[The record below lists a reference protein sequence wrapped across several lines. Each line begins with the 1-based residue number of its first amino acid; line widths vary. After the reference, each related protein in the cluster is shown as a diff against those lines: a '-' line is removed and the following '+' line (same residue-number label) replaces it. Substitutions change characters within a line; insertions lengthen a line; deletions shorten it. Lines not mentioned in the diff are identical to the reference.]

1 MASLIGVVSNVVG
14 QVVAIASDGSRR
26 VLIEGDRVFAGEQL
40 ETGTAGAV
48 AIHLQGGGGELTMGR
63 ESTMTLS
70 SALLSPN
77 PASHVDSPETLTPSE
92 AQLTDVEKLQA
103 AIAAGEDP
111 TQVAEATAAG
121 PAATG
126 APGGQVG
133 GGHTFVL
140 LEEVAGRVDPIIGFP
155 TAGFNGIPE
164 FVEERVI
171 GLRDDDDGAFV
182 PPPVVVPPDNPVT
195 LTGLSVEGGE
205 LTLSEASLALG
216 SASNPAALTQSGT
229 FSVSA
234 PDGLLTLN
242 VGGITVVNGSVA
254 SGVGQSITTGLG
266 NTLTITGYNP
276 TTGVV
281 SYSYTLN
288 GNDTHPAG
296 QGANSLS
303 EHFSVIATDSNGSTA
318 TNSLDINVVDDVP
331 TAVNDSNA
339 GVASETQLT
348 LSGSVLT
355 NDSQGADRVATGPVT
370 AGTFTGTYG
379 TLTLAAD
386 GTYTYTLNPQDA
398 DFLALKGGGN
408 GTETF
413 SYTLTDSDGD
423 SSTANLVLNI
433 HNNDDTVS
441 IVPGINGN
449 LTPLNEAHLP
459 TGSAPDAAALTQQGS
474 FTINAPDGLQ
484 SLSVGGIN
492 VISGGVVSGVG
503 QSITTGLNNTLT
515 VTGYDATTGIV
526 TYTYTLNGNDSHAA
540 GNGANVLGEQFSVI
554 ATDTNGTTGT
564 STLIANV
571 IDDVPTAV
579 NDNNDGI
586 ASESNLQLTGNVLT
600 NDVQGADR
608 VGAGP
613 ITAGTFTGTYGTLV
627 LATDGT
633 YTYTVHSTDPAF
645 LALKGGGN
653 GTDTF
658 TYTLTDS
665 DGDASTAQLV
675 LNVHN
680 NNDPVVL
687 TGLDV
692 GGGEL
697 TLYESN
703 LPAGSTPVDAKGPLT
718 QSGTFTVTSLDGL
731 QNLSVGGIDI
741 IKDGVINTGVQTI
754 STGLNNTFTV
764 NGYNPVT
771 GVVSYS
777 YTLTGAD
784 QHPAGD
790 GTNSVSEQFAVVATD
805 VDGSTATGTVDVNIV
820 DDVPSAANDTGGLI
834 EGGTSTLNVLTNDVL
849 GADGATVVA
858 IKAGSNA
865 AVTVTSG
872 GSTVINGTYG
882 TLTLSADGT
891 AVYKGTPNLVTTPT
905 ATDTF
910 TYTIRD
916 GDGDQSTATVTFTLT
931 DSGLKVV
938 SDAQATVFEN
948 ALDLVKDG
956 ADLAQGTVT
965 GSTPA
970 STAETVTGNLTANTS
985 GGSGALTFVLLSN
998 TAGAYGQIQLN
1009 ANGQYTYTLTSAPKT
1024 TPGADNGANVI
1035 DGQESF
1041 TYQATDA
1048 LGNTTTGTIKIS
1060 IVDDVPQ
1067 ATNDTGTLIEGGT
1080 STLNVL
1086 ANDVLGADGGA
1097 AGGAVVAI
1105 KAGSNAAVT
1114 VTSGGSTVING
1125 TYGTLTIS
1133 ADGTAVYKGTP
1144 NLVTTPTATDTFT
1157 YTIRDGDGDQSTA
1170 TVTFTLTDSGLKV
1183 VSDAQAT
1190 VFENALDQTQDGLDL
1205 APGSVTGSAPDSTA
1219 ETVTGNL
1226 TANTS
1231 GGSGA
1236 LTFVLLS
1243 NTAGAYGQIQLN
1255 ANGQYT
1261 YTLTSAP
1268 KTTPGADNGAN
1279 VIDGQESFTYQATDA
1294 LGNTT
1299 TGTIKISIVDDVP
1312 QATNDTGTLIEGGT
1326 STLNV
1331 LANDVLGADGGAAGG
1346 AVVAIKAGSNAA
1358 VTVTSGGSTVI
1369 NGTYGTLTISADG
1382 TAVYKGTPN
1391 LVTTPTATDT
1401 FTYTIRDGDGDQST
1415 ATVTFTLTDSG
1426 LKVVSDA
1433 QATVFENAL
1442 DLVKDGADLAQG
1454 TVTGSTPASTAE
1466 TVTGN
1471 LTANTSG
1478 GSGAVT
1484 FALLGST
1491 TGAYGQIQLNANG
1504 QYTYTLTSA
1513 PKTTPGAD
1521 NGANT
1526 VAGLENFTYQATD
1539 ALGNTTTGTI
1549 KISIVDD
1556 VPQATNDTGTLI
1568 EGGTST
1574 LNVLANDTLG
1584 ADGGAVG
1591 GAVVAIKAG
1600 SNAAVTVT
1608 SGGSTVI
1615 NGTYGTLTISAD
1627 GTAVYKGT
1635 PNLVTTPTAT
1645 DTFTYTIRDGD
1656 GDQSTAT
1663 VTFTLTDSGLKVVS
1677 DAQATVFENALDL
1690 VKDGA
1695 DLAQGTVT
1703 GSTPASTA
1711 ETVTGNLTANTSG
1724 GSGAVTFALLGSTT
1738 GAYGQIQL
1746 NANGQYTYTL
1756 TSAPKTTPGADNGAN
1771 TVAGLENFTY
1781 QATDAL
1787 GNTTTGTIKISI
1799 VDDVPQATNDTGTL
1813 IEGGTSTLNVL
1824 ANDILGAD
1832 GGAAGGAV
1840 VAIKAGSNAAVT
1852 VTSGGS
1858 TVINGTYGTLTISAD
1873 GTAVYKGTPNLVTT
1887 PTATDTFTYTIRD
1900 GDGDQS
1906 TATVTFTLTDS
1917 GLKVVSDAQATVF
1930 ENALDL
1936 VKDGA
1941 DLAQG
1946 TVIGSTPASTA
1957 ETVTGNL
1964 TANTSGGSGAVTF
1977 ALLGSTTGAYGQIQ
1991 LNANGQYTY
2000 TLTSA
2005 PKTTPGADN
2014 GANTVAGLENFT
2026 YQATDALG
2034 NTTTGTIKISI
2045 VDDVPQA
2052 TNDTGTLIE
2061 GGTSTLNVLANDILG
2076 ADGGAAGGAVVA
2088 IKAGSNA
2095 AVTVTS
2101 GGSTVINGTYG
2112 TLTISADG
2120 TAVYKGTPN
2129 LVTTPTATDTFT
2141 YTIRDGDGDQST
2153 ATVTFTL
2160 TDSGLKVVSDAQATV
2175 FENALDLVKDGA
2187 DLAQGTVTGSTPA
2200 STAET
2205 VTGNLTANTS
2215 GGSGALTFVLLSN
2228 TAGAYGQIQL
2238 NANGQYTYTLTSAPK
2253 TTPGADNGANVIDGQ
2268 ESFTYQATDAL
2279 GNTTTGTIKISI
2291 VDDVPQATNDTG
2303 TLIEGGTSTLN
2314 VLTNDIL
2321 GADGGAA
2328 GGAVVAIK
2336 AGSNAAVTVT
2346 SGGSTVINGT
2356 YGTLTISADG
2366 TAVYKGTPNLV
2377 TTPTATDT
2385 FTYTIRDGDGDQSTA
2400 TVTFNLTDS
2409 GLKVTSASQTTVFEN
2424 ALDLVKDGADL
2435 AQGTVT
2441 GSTPASTAETATGD
2455 LTTTTT
2461 GGVGPLT
2468 FTLQG
2473 STTGTYGVLQL
2484 GSDGKYTYTL
2494 TSAPKTTPNAN
2505 DGPNT
2510 VVGETFNYQAKDS
2523 LGNTTTGTIQINI
2536 VDDVPKAVA
2545 AERSVT
2551 TVKVDS
2557 NLLLTIDVSGSMGDP
2572 SGVPGLNRLQLAK
2585 QAINALL
2592 DKYAGMGDVLV
2603 QVVAFSSSATN
2614 VSGGWVTVAQAKA
2627 FVGSLTAGGGT
2638 NYDGAVATSQTA
2650 FNSSGKLTGAQNV
2663 GYFFS
2668 DGAPTAGQNI
2678 SASDEVA
2685 LKAFLDANSIKNYAI
2700 GLGTGV
2706 SNANLNPLAY
2716 DGSTHTDTNAVV
2728 VTDLSQ
2734 LNSVL
2739 AGTVI
2744 APTVTG
2750 TLLEGGSF
2758 GADGGFIKSI
2768 TVDGATYTYDPK
2780 ASNGAGGLTFTGT
2793 VNHGTF
2799 NTVDNTLTIATNSG
2813 ANLVINL
2820 DTGAYSYTP
2829 QTVAATP
2836 FNETIGFVVSDNDGD
2851 LAGSSVVIHV
2861 NPNVAPV
2868 AGNDNIITNIL
2879 APTIAVPGDVLLA
2892 NDTDA
2897 NGDPLSATPTTF
2909 TTLWGAKGAG
2919 FTSTTGTLP
2928 TGTFNATANALA
2940 NQQLTV
2946 DRSSFKINTSTMTAA
2961 LLVSGYLGA
2970 VTNAAANPNA
2980 EDVISVSLKQGE
2992 TLNLDHNLLA
3002 GRIGM
3007 EYSFNGGAYTAIADG
3022 GTFTAGQ
3029 TGTYQIHITNI
3040 TNPDNSNAAETYNLN
3055 MTIGYANTT
3064 VSPNFSGSYIA
3075 SDSHG
3080 GSDSG
3085 GVTLTYQAGTSLTGT
3100 AGDDV
3105 MLVAAGNNTVHGG
3118 DGNDVL
3124 SGTTG
3129 NNNFYGD
3136 AGNDLLF
3143 SGSGNDLLDG
3153 GTGNDTASYAHSA
3166 AGVTVTLA
3174 STAQQNT
3181 VGAGL
3186 DTLVSIENLTGS
3198 NFNDVLTGDG
3208 NANVINGGLGN
3219 DTLNGGGG
3227 DDILI
3232 GGMGNNTLT
3241 GGTGNDTFLYQQ
3253 GNTGRDTVTD
3263 FTFGSDKL
3271 DLSQLLQGENAT
3283 AASLDDY
3290 LHFKVTGSGATL
3302 VSSIDISAVAGAT
3315 PTQTIDLA
3323 GVNLATQYGVT
3334 PGAGGL
3340 IAGGADTATII
3351 NGMLNDHSLKVDTV

>member
-408 GTETF
+408 STETF

-882 TLTLSADGT
+882 TLT
-891 AVYKGTPNLVTTPT
+891 
-905 ATDTF
+905 
-910 TYTIRD
+910 
-916 GDGDQSTATVTFTLT
+916 
-931 DSGLKVV
+931 
-938 SDAQATVFEN
+938 
-948 ALDLVKDG
+948 
-956 ADLAQGTVT
+956 
-965 GSTPA
+965 
-970 STAETVTGNLTANTS
+970 
-985 GGSGALTFVLLSN
+985 
-998 TAGAYGQIQLN
+998 
-1009 ANGQYTYTLTSAPKT
+1009 
-1024 TPGADNGANVI
+1024 
-1035 DGQESF
+1035 
-1041 TYQATDA
+1041 
-1048 LGNTTTGTIKIS
+1048 
-1060 IVDDVPQ
+1060 
-1067 ATNDTGTLIEGGT
+1067 
-1080 STLNVL
+1080 
-1086 ANDVLGADGGA
+1086 
-1097 AGGAVVAI
+1097 
-1105 KAGSNAAVT
+1105 
-1114 VTSGGSTVING
+1114 
-1125 TYGTLTIS
+1125 
-1133 ADGTAVYKGTP
+1133 
-1144 NLVTTPTATDTFT
+1144 
-1157 YTIRDGDGDQSTA
+1157 
-1170 TVTFTLTDSGLKV
+1170 
-1183 VSDAQAT
+1183 
-1190 VFENALDQTQDGLDL
+1190 
-1205 APGSVTGSAPDSTA
+1205 
-1219 ETVTGNL
+1219 
-1226 TANTS
+1226 
-1231 GGSGA
+1231 
-1236 LTFVLLS
+1236 
-1243 NTAGAYGQIQLN
+1243 
-1255 ANGQYT
+1255 
-1261 YTLTSAP
+1261 
-1268 KTTPGADNGAN
+1268 
-1279 VIDGQESFTYQATDA
+1279 
-1294 LGNTT
+1294 
-1299 TGTIKISIVDDVP
+1299 
-1312 QATNDTGTLIEGGT
+1312 
-1326 STLNV
+1326 
-1331 LANDVLGADGGAAGG
+1331 
-1346 AVVAIKAGSNAA
+1346 
-1358 VTVTSGGSTVI
+1358 
-1369 NGTYGTLTISADG
+1369 
-1382 TAVYKGTPN
+1382 
-1391 LVTTPTATDT
+1391 
-1401 FTYTIRDGDGDQST
+1401 
-1415 ATVTFTLTDSG
+1415 
-1426 LKVVSDA
+1426 
-1433 QATVFENAL
+1433 
-1442 DLVKDGADLAQG
+1442 
-1454 TVTGSTPASTAE
+1454 
-1466 TVTGN
+1466 
-1471 LTANTSG
+1471 
-1478 GSGAVT
+1478 
-1484 FALLGST
+1484 
-1491 TGAYGQIQLNANG
+1491 
-1504 QYTYTLTSA
+1504 
-1513 PKTTPGAD
+1513 
-1521 NGANT
+1521 
-1526 VAGLENFTYQATD
+1526 
-1539 ALGNTTTGTI
+1539 
-1549 KISIVDD
+1549 
-1556 VPQATNDTGTLI
+1556 
-1568 EGGTST
+1568 
-1574 LNVLANDTLG
+1574 
-1584 ADGGAVG
+1584 
-1591 GAVVAIKAG
+1591 
-1600 SNAAVTVT
+1600 
-1608 SGGSTVI
+1608 
-1615 NGTYGTLTISAD
+1615 
-1627 GTAVYKGT
+1627 
-1635 PNLVTTPTAT
+1635 
-1645 DTFTYTIRDGD
+1645 
-1656 GDQSTAT
+1656 
-1663 VTFTLTDSGLKVVS
+1663 
-1677 DAQATVFENALDL
+1677 
-1690 VKDGA
+1690 
-1695 DLAQGTVT
+1695 
-1703 GSTPASTA
+1703 
-1711 ETVTGNLTANTSG
+1711 
-1724 GSGAVTFALLGSTT
+1724 
-1738 GAYGQIQL
+1738 
-1746 NANGQYTYTL
+1746 
-1756 TSAPKTTPGADNGAN
+1756 
-1771 TVAGLENFTY
+1771 
-1781 QATDAL
+1781 
-1787 GNTTTGTIKISI
+1787 
-1799 VDDVPQATNDTGTL
+1799 
-1813 IEGGTSTLNVL
+1813 
-1824 ANDILGAD
+1824 
-1832 GGAAGGAV
+1832 
-1840 VAIKAGSNAAVT
+1840 
-1852 VTSGGS
+1852 
-1858 TVINGTYGTLTISAD
+1858 
-1873 GTAVYKGTPNLVTT
+1873 
-1887 PTATDTFTYTIRD
+1887 
-1900 GDGDQS
+1900 
-1906 TATVTFTLTDS
+1906 
-1917 GLKVVSDAQATVF
+1917 
-1930 ENALDL
+1930 
-1936 VKDGA
+1936 
-1941 DLAQG
+1941 
-1946 TVIGSTPASTA
+1946 
-1957 ETVTGNL
+1957 
-1964 TANTSGGSGAVTF
+1964 
-1977 ALLGSTTGAYGQIQ
+1977 
-1991 LNANGQYTY
+1991 
-2000 TLTSA
+2000 
-2005 PKTTPGADN
+2005 
-2014 GANTVAGLENFT
+2014 
-2026 YQATDALG
+2026 
-2034 NTTTGTIKISI
+2034 
-2045 VDDVPQA
+2045 
-2052 TNDTGTLIE
+2052 
-2061 GGTSTLNVLANDILG
+2061 
-2076 ADGGAAGGAVVA
+2076 
-2088 IKAGSNA
+2088 
-2095 AVTVTS
+2095 
-2101 GGSTVINGTYG
+2101 
-2112 TLTISADG
+2112 
-2120 TAVYKGTPN
+2120 
-2129 LVTTPTATDTFT
+2129 
-2141 YTIRDGDGDQST
+2141 
-2153 ATVTFTL
+2153 
-2160 TDSGLKVVSDAQATV
+2160 
-2175 FENALDLVKDGA
+2175 
-2187 DLAQGTVTGSTPA
+2187 
-2200 STAET
+2200 
-2205 VTGNLTANTS
+2205 
-2215 GGSGALTFVLLSN
+2215 
-2228 TAGAYGQIQL
+2228 
-2238 NANGQYTYTLTSAPK
+2238 
-2253 TTPGADNGANVIDGQ
+2253 
-2268 ESFTYQATDAL
+2268 
-2279 GNTTTGTIKISI
+2279 
-2291 VDDVPQATNDTG
+2291 
-2303 TLIEGGTSTLN
+2303 
-2314 VLTNDIL
+2314 
-2321 GADGGAA
+2321 
-2328 GGAVVAIK
+2328 
-2336 AGSNAAVTVT
+2336 
-2346 SGGSTVINGT
+2346 
-2356 YGTLTISADG
+2356 ISADG

-2678 SASDEVA
+2678 SASDEVT

>member
-126 APGGQVG
+126 APGGQLG

-882 TLTLSADGT
+882 TLT
-891 AVYKGTPNLVTTPT
+891 
-905 ATDTF
+905 
-910 TYTIRD
+910 
-916 GDGDQSTATVTFTLT
+916 
-931 DSGLKVV
+931 
-938 SDAQATVFEN
+938 
-948 ALDLVKDG
+948 
-956 ADLAQGTVT
+956 
-965 GSTPA
+965 
-970 STAETVTGNLTANTS
+970 
-985 GGSGALTFVLLSN
+985 
-998 TAGAYGQIQLN
+998 
-1009 ANGQYTYTLTSAPKT
+1009 
-1024 TPGADNGANVI
+1024 
-1035 DGQESF
+1035 
-1041 TYQATDA
+1041 
-1048 LGNTTTGTIKIS
+1048 
-1060 IVDDVPQ
+1060 
-1067 ATNDTGTLIEGGT
+1067 
-1080 STLNVL
+1080 
-1086 ANDVLGADGGA
+1086 
-1097 AGGAVVAI
+1097 
-1105 KAGSNAAVT
+1105 
-1114 VTSGGSTVING
+1114 
-1125 TYGTLTIS
+1125 
-1133 ADGTAVYKGTP
+1133 
-1144 NLVTTPTATDTFT
+1144 
-1157 YTIRDGDGDQSTA
+1157 
-1170 TVTFTLTDSGLKV
+1170 
-1183 VSDAQAT
+1183 
-1190 VFENALDQTQDGLDL
+1190 
-1205 APGSVTGSAPDSTA
+1205 
-1219 ETVTGNL
+1219 
-1226 TANTS
+1226 
-1231 GGSGA
+1231 
-1236 LTFVLLS
+1236 
-1243 NTAGAYGQIQLN
+1243 
-1255 ANGQYT
+1255 
-1261 YTLTSAP
+1261 
-1268 KTTPGADNGAN
+1268 
-1279 VIDGQESFTYQATDA
+1279 
-1294 LGNTT
+1294 
-1299 TGTIKISIVDDVP
+1299 
-1312 QATNDTGTLIEGGT
+1312 
-1326 STLNV
+1326 
-1331 LANDVLGADGGAAGG
+1331 
-1346 AVVAIKAGSNAA
+1346 
-1358 VTVTSGGSTVI
+1358 
-1369 NGTYGTLTISADG
+1369 
-1382 TAVYKGTPN
+1382 
-1391 LVTTPTATDT
+1391 
-1401 FTYTIRDGDGDQST
+1401 
-1415 ATVTFTLTDSG
+1415 
-1426 LKVVSDA
+1426 
-1433 QATVFENAL
+1433 
-1442 DLVKDGADLAQG
+1442 
-1454 TVTGSTPASTAE
+1454 
-1466 TVTGN
+1466 
-1471 LTANTSG
+1471 
-1478 GSGAVT
+1478 
-1484 FALLGST
+1484 
-1491 TGAYGQIQLNANG
+1491 
-1504 QYTYTLTSA
+1504 
-1513 PKTTPGAD
+1513 
-1521 NGANT
+1521 
-1526 VAGLENFTYQATD
+1526 
-1539 ALGNTTTGTI
+1539 
-1549 KISIVDD
+1549 
-1556 VPQATNDTGTLI
+1556 
-1568 EGGTST
+1568 
-1574 LNVLANDTLG
+1574 
-1584 ADGGAVG
+1584 
-1591 GAVVAIKAG
+1591 
-1600 SNAAVTVT
+1600 
-1608 SGGSTVI
+1608 
-1615 NGTYGTLTISAD
+1615 
-1627 GTAVYKGT
+1627 
-1635 PNLVTTPTAT
+1635 
-1645 DTFTYTIRDGD
+1645 
-1656 GDQSTAT
+1656 
-1663 VTFTLTDSGLKVVS
+1663 
-1677 DAQATVFENALDL
+1677 
-1690 VKDGA
+1690 
-1695 DLAQGTVT
+1695 
-1703 GSTPASTA
+1703 
-1711 ETVTGNLTANTSG
+1711 
-1724 GSGAVTFALLGSTT
+1724 
-1738 GAYGQIQL
+1738 
-1746 NANGQYTYTL
+1746 
-1756 TSAPKTTPGADNGAN
+1756 
-1771 TVAGLENFTY
+1771 
-1781 QATDAL
+1781 
-1787 GNTTTGTIKISI
+1787 
-1799 VDDVPQATNDTGTL
+1799 
-1813 IEGGTSTLNVL
+1813 
-1824 ANDILGAD
+1824 
-1832 GGAAGGAV
+1832 
-1840 VAIKAGSNAAVT
+1840 
-1852 VTSGGS
+1852 
-1858 TVINGTYGTLTISAD
+1858 
-1873 GTAVYKGTPNLVTT
+1873 
-1887 PTATDTFTYTIRD
+1887 
-1900 GDGDQS
+1900 
-1906 TATVTFTLTDS
+1906 
-1917 GLKVVSDAQATVF
+1917 
-1930 ENALDL
+1930 
-1936 VKDGA
+1936 
-1941 DLAQG
+1941 
-1946 TVIGSTPASTA
+1946 
-1957 ETVTGNL
+1957 
-1964 TANTSGGSGAVTF
+1964 
-1977 ALLGSTTGAYGQIQ
+1977 
-1991 LNANGQYTY
+1991 
-2000 TLTSA
+2000 
-2005 PKTTPGADN
+2005 
-2014 GANTVAGLENFT
+2014 
-2026 YQATDALG
+2026 
-2034 NTTTGTIKISI
+2034 
-2045 VDDVPQA
+2045 
-2052 TNDTGTLIE
+2052 
-2061 GGTSTLNVLANDILG
+2061 
-2076 ADGGAAGGAVVA
+2076 
-2088 IKAGSNA
+2088 
-2095 AVTVTS
+2095 
-2101 GGSTVINGTYG
+2101 
-2112 TLTISADG
+2112 
-2120 TAVYKGTPN
+2120 
-2129 LVTTPTATDTFT
+2129 
-2141 YTIRDGDGDQST
+2141 
-2153 ATVTFTL
+2153 
-2160 TDSGLKVVSDAQATV
+2160 
-2175 FENALDLVKDGA
+2175 
-2187 DLAQGTVTGSTPA
+2187 
-2200 STAET
+2200 
-2205 VTGNLTANTS
+2205 
-2215 GGSGALTFVLLSN
+2215 
-2228 TAGAYGQIQL
+2228 
-2238 NANGQYTYTLTSAPK
+2238 
-2253 TTPGADNGANVIDGQ
+2253 
-2268 ESFTYQATDAL
+2268 
-2279 GNTTTGTIKISI
+2279 
-2291 VDDVPQATNDTG
+2291 
-2303 TLIEGGTSTLN
+2303 
-2314 VLTNDIL
+2314 
-2321 GADGGAA
+2321 
-2328 GGAVVAIK
+2328 
-2336 AGSNAAVTVT
+2336 
-2346 SGGSTVINGT
+2346 
-2356 YGTLTISADG
+2356 ISADG

-2592 DKYAGMGDVLV
+2592 DKYAGMGDVMV
-2603 QVVAFSSSATN
+2603 QVVAFSSSATD

-2627 FVGSLTAGGGT
+2627 FVASLTAGGGT
-2638 NYDGAVATSQTA
+2638 NYDAAVATSQTA
-2650 FNSSGKLTGAQNV
+2650 FNMGGKLTGAQNV

>member
-171 GLRDDDDGAFV
+171 GLRDDDDGALV

-882 TLTLSADGT
+882 TLT
-891 AVYKGTPNLVTTPT
+891 
-905 ATDTF
+905 
-910 TYTIRD
+910 
-916 GDGDQSTATVTFTLT
+916 
-931 DSGLKVV
+931 
-938 SDAQATVFEN
+938 
-948 ALDLVKDG
+948 
-956 ADLAQGTVT
+956 
-965 GSTPA
+965 
-970 STAETVTGNLTANTS
+970 
-985 GGSGALTFVLLSN
+985 
-998 TAGAYGQIQLN
+998 
-1009 ANGQYTYTLTSAPKT
+1009 
-1024 TPGADNGANVI
+1024 
-1035 DGQESF
+1035 
-1041 TYQATDA
+1041 
-1048 LGNTTTGTIKIS
+1048 
-1060 IVDDVPQ
+1060 
-1067 ATNDTGTLIEGGT
+1067 
-1080 STLNVL
+1080 
-1086 ANDVLGADGGA
+1086 
-1097 AGGAVVAI
+1097 
-1105 KAGSNAAVT
+1105 
-1114 VTSGGSTVING
+1114 
-1125 TYGTLTIS
+1125 
-1133 ADGTAVYKGTP
+1133 
-1144 NLVTTPTATDTFT
+1144 
-1157 YTIRDGDGDQSTA
+1157 
-1170 TVTFTLTDSGLKV
+1170 
-1183 VSDAQAT
+1183 
-1190 VFENALDQTQDGLDL
+1190 
-1205 APGSVTGSAPDSTA
+1205 
-1219 ETVTGNL
+1219 
-1226 TANTS
+1226 
-1231 GGSGA
+1231 
-1236 LTFVLLS
+1236 
-1243 NTAGAYGQIQLN
+1243 
-1255 ANGQYT
+1255 
-1261 YTLTSAP
+1261 
-1268 KTTPGADNGAN
+1268 
-1279 VIDGQESFTYQATDA
+1279 
-1294 LGNTT
+1294 
-1299 TGTIKISIVDDVP
+1299 
-1312 QATNDTGTLIEGGT
+1312 
-1326 STLNV
+1326 
-1331 LANDVLGADGGAAGG
+1331 
-1346 AVVAIKAGSNAA
+1346 
-1358 VTVTSGGSTVI
+1358 
-1369 NGTYGTLTISADG
+1369 
-1382 TAVYKGTPN
+1382 
-1391 LVTTPTATDT
+1391 
-1401 FTYTIRDGDGDQST
+1401 
-1415 ATVTFTLTDSG
+1415 
-1426 LKVVSDA
+1426 
-1433 QATVFENAL
+1433 
-1442 DLVKDGADLAQG
+1442 
-1454 TVTGSTPASTAE
+1454 
-1466 TVTGN
+1466 
-1471 LTANTSG
+1471 
-1478 GSGAVT
+1478 
-1484 FALLGST
+1484 
-1491 TGAYGQIQLNANG
+1491 
-1504 QYTYTLTSA
+1504 
-1513 PKTTPGAD
+1513 
-1521 NGANT
+1521 
-1526 VAGLENFTYQATD
+1526 
-1539 ALGNTTTGTI
+1539 
-1549 KISIVDD
+1549 
-1556 VPQATNDTGTLI
+1556 
-1568 EGGTST
+1568 
-1574 LNVLANDTLG
+1574 
-1584 ADGGAVG
+1584 
-1591 GAVVAIKAG
+1591 
-1600 SNAAVTVT
+1600 
-1608 SGGSTVI
+1608 
-1615 NGTYGTLTISAD
+1615 
-1627 GTAVYKGT
+1627 
-1635 PNLVTTPTAT
+1635 
-1645 DTFTYTIRDGD
+1645 
-1656 GDQSTAT
+1656 
-1663 VTFTLTDSGLKVVS
+1663 
-1677 DAQATVFENALDL
+1677 
-1690 VKDGA
+1690 
-1695 DLAQGTVT
+1695 
-1703 GSTPASTA
+1703 
-1711 ETVTGNLTANTSG
+1711 
-1724 GSGAVTFALLGSTT
+1724 
-1738 GAYGQIQL
+1738 
-1746 NANGQYTYTL
+1746 
-1756 TSAPKTTPGADNGAN
+1756 
-1771 TVAGLENFTY
+1771 
-1781 QATDAL
+1781 
-1787 GNTTTGTIKISI
+1787 
-1799 VDDVPQATNDTGTL
+1799 
-1813 IEGGTSTLNVL
+1813 
-1824 ANDILGAD
+1824 
-1832 GGAAGGAV
+1832 
-1840 VAIKAGSNAAVT
+1840 
-1852 VTSGGS
+1852 
-1858 TVINGTYGTLTISAD
+1858 
-1873 GTAVYKGTPNLVTT
+1873 
-1887 PTATDTFTYTIRD
+1887 
-1900 GDGDQS
+1900 
-1906 TATVTFTLTDS
+1906 
-1917 GLKVVSDAQATVF
+1917 
-1930 ENALDL
+1930 
-1936 VKDGA
+1936 
-1941 DLAQG
+1941 
-1946 TVIGSTPASTA
+1946 
-1957 ETVTGNL
+1957 
-1964 TANTSGGSGAVTF
+1964 
-1977 ALLGSTTGAYGQIQ
+1977 
-1991 LNANGQYTY
+1991 
-2000 TLTSA
+2000 
-2005 PKTTPGADN
+2005 
-2014 GANTVAGLENFT
+2014 
-2026 YQATDALG
+2026 
-2034 NTTTGTIKISI
+2034 
-2045 VDDVPQA
+2045 
-2052 TNDTGTLIE
+2052 
-2061 GGTSTLNVLANDILG
+2061 
-2076 ADGGAAGGAVVA
+2076 
-2088 IKAGSNA
+2088 
-2095 AVTVTS
+2095 
-2101 GGSTVINGTYG
+2101 
-2112 TLTISADG
+2112 
-2120 TAVYKGTPN
+2120 
-2129 LVTTPTATDTFT
+2129 
-2141 YTIRDGDGDQST
+2141 
-2153 ATVTFTL
+2153 
-2160 TDSGLKVVSDAQATV
+2160 
-2175 FENALDLVKDGA
+2175 
-2187 DLAQGTVTGSTPA
+2187 
-2200 STAET
+2200 
-2205 VTGNLTANTS
+2205 
-2215 GGSGALTFVLLSN
+2215 
-2228 TAGAYGQIQL
+2228 
-2238 NANGQYTYTLTSAPK
+2238 
-2253 TTPGADNGANVIDGQ
+2253 
-2268 ESFTYQATDAL
+2268 
-2279 GNTTTGTIKISI
+2279 
-2291 VDDVPQATNDTG
+2291 
-2303 TLIEGGTSTLN
+2303 
-2314 VLTNDIL
+2314 
-2321 GADGGAA
+2321 
-2328 GGAVVAIK
+2328 
-2336 AGSNAAVTVT
+2336 
-2346 SGGSTVINGT
+2346 
-2356 YGTLTISADG
+2356 ISADG

-2585 QAINALL
+2585 QAITALL
-2592 DKYAGMGDVLV
+2592 DKYAGMGDVMV
-2603 QVVAFSSSATN
+2603 QVVAFSSSATD

-2638 NYDGAVATSQTA
+2638 NSDGAVATSQTA

>member
-882 TLTLSADGT
+882 TLTISADGT

-948 ALDLVKDG
+948 ALDQTQDG
-956 ADLAQGTVT
+956 LDLAPGSVT
-965 GSTPA
+965 GSAPD

-1024 TPGADNGANVI
+1024 TPGADNGANTVA
-1035 DGQESF
+1035 GLENF

-1190 VFENALDQTQDGLDL
+1190 VFENALDLVKDGADL
-1205 APGSVTGSAPDSTA
+1205 AQGTVTGSTPASTA

-1236 LTFVLLS
+1236 LTFVLLSNTAGAYGQIQLNANGQYTYTLSSAPKTTPGADNGANTVAGLENFTYQATDALGNTTTGTIKISIVDDVPQATNDTGTLIEGGTSTLNVLANDVLGADGGAAGGAVVAIKAGSNAAVTVTSGGSTVINGTYGTLTISADGTAVYKGTPNLVTTPTATDTFTYTIRDGDGDQSTATVTFTLTDSGLKVVSDAQATVFENALDLVKDGADLAQGTVTGSTPASTAETVTGNLTANTSGGSGAVTFVLLS

-1312 QATNDTGTLIEGGT
+1312 LATNDTGTLIEGGT

-1574 LNVLANDTLG
+1574 LNVLAND
-1584 ADGGAVG
+1584 V
-1591 GAVVAIKAG
+1591 
-1600 SNAAVTVT
+1600 
-1608 SGGSTVI
+1608 
-1615 NGTYGTLTISAD
+1615 
-1627 GTAVYKGT
+1627 
-1635 PNLVTTPTAT
+1635 
-1645 DTFTYTIRDGD
+1645 
-1656 GDQSTAT
+1656 
-1663 VTFTLTDSGLKVVS
+1663 
-1677 DAQATVFENALDL
+1677 
-1690 VKDGA
+1690 
-1695 DLAQGTVT
+1695 
-1703 GSTPASTA
+1703 
-1711 ETVTGNLTANTSG
+1711 
-1724 GSGAVTFALLGSTT
+1724 
-1738 GAYGQIQL
+1738 
-1746 NANGQYTYTL
+1746 
-1756 TSAPKTTPGADNGAN
+1756 
-1771 TVAGLENFTY
+1771 
-1781 QATDAL
+1781 
-1787 GNTTTGTIKISI
+1787 
-1799 VDDVPQATNDTGTL
+1799 
-1813 IEGGTSTLNVL
+1813 
-1824 ANDILGAD
+1824 
-1832 GGAAGGAV
+1832 
-1840 VAIKAGSNAAVT
+1840 
-1852 VTSGGS
+1852 
-1858 TVINGTYGTLTISAD
+1858 
-1873 GTAVYKGTPNLVTT
+1873 
-1887 PTATDTFTYTIRD
+1887 
-1900 GDGDQS
+1900 
-1906 TATVTFTLTDS
+1906 
-1917 GLKVVSDAQATVF
+1917 
-1930 ENALDL
+1930 
-1936 VKDGA
+1936 
-1941 DLAQG
+1941 
-1946 TVIGSTPASTA
+1946 
-1957 ETVTGNL
+1957 
-1964 TANTSGGSGAVTF
+1964 
-1977 ALLGSTTGAYGQIQ
+1977 
-1991 LNANGQYTY
+1991 
-2000 TLTSA
+2000 
-2005 PKTTPGADN
+2005 
-2014 GANTVAGLENFT
+2014 
-2026 YQATDALG
+2026 
-2034 NTTTGTIKISI
+2034 
-2045 VDDVPQA
+2045 
-2052 TNDTGTLIE
+2052 
-2061 GGTSTLNVLANDILG
+2061 LG

-2253 TTPGADNGANVIDGQ
+2253 TTPGADNGANTVAGL
-2268 ESFTYQATDAL
+2268 ENFTYQATDAL

-2314 VLTNDIL
+2314 VLANDIL

>member
-882 TLTLSADGT
+882 TLT
-891 AVYKGTPNLVTTPT
+891 
-905 ATDTF
+905 
-910 TYTIRD
+910 
-916 GDGDQSTATVTFTLT
+916 
-931 DSGLKVV
+931 
-938 SDAQATVFEN
+938 
-948 ALDLVKDG
+948 
-956 ADLAQGTVT
+956 
-965 GSTPA
+965 
-970 STAETVTGNLTANTS
+970 
-985 GGSGALTFVLLSN
+985 
-998 TAGAYGQIQLN
+998 
-1009 ANGQYTYTLTSAPKT
+1009 
-1024 TPGADNGANVI
+1024 
-1035 DGQESF
+1035 
-1041 TYQATDA
+1041 
-1048 LGNTTTGTIKIS
+1048 
-1060 IVDDVPQ
+1060 
-1067 ATNDTGTLIEGGT
+1067 
-1080 STLNVL
+1080 
-1086 ANDVLGADGGA
+1086 
-1097 AGGAVVAI
+1097 
-1105 KAGSNAAVT
+1105 
-1114 VTSGGSTVING
+1114 
-1125 TYGTLTIS
+1125 IS

-1279 VIDGQESFTYQATDA
+1279 
-1294 LGNTT
+1294 
-1299 TGTIKISIVDDVP
+1299 
-1312 QATNDTGTLIEGGT
+1312 
-1326 STLNV
+1326 
-1331 LANDVLGADGGAAGG
+1331 
-1346 AVVAIKAGSNAA
+1346 
-1358 VTVTSGGSTVI
+1358 
-1369 NGTYGTLTISADG
+1369 
-1382 TAVYKGTPN
+1382 
-1391 LVTTPTATDT
+1391 
-1401 FTYTIRDGDGDQST
+1401 
-1415 ATVTFTLTDSG
+1415 
-1426 LKVVSDA
+1426 
-1433 QATVFENAL
+1433 
-1442 DLVKDGADLAQG
+1442 
-1454 TVTGSTPASTAE
+1454 
-1466 TVTGN
+1466 
-1471 LTANTSG
+1471 
-1478 GSGAVT
+1478 
-1484 FALLGST
+1484 
-1491 TGAYGQIQLNANG
+1491 
-1504 QYTYTLTSA
+1504 
-1513 PKTTPGAD
+1513 
-1521 NGANT
+1521 T

-1574 LNVLANDTLG
+1574 LNVLAND
-1584 ADGGAVG
+1584 V
-1591 GAVVAIKAG
+1591 
-1600 SNAAVTVT
+1600 
-1608 SGGSTVI
+1608 
-1615 NGTYGTLTISAD
+1615 
-1627 GTAVYKGT
+1627 
-1635 PNLVTTPTAT
+1635 
-1645 DTFTYTIRDGD
+1645 
-1656 GDQSTAT
+1656 
-1663 VTFTLTDSGLKVVS
+1663 
-1677 DAQATVFENALDL
+1677 
-1690 VKDGA
+1690 
-1695 DLAQGTVT
+1695 
-1703 GSTPASTA
+1703 
-1711 ETVTGNLTANTSG
+1711 
-1724 GSGAVTFALLGSTT
+1724 
-1738 GAYGQIQL
+1738 
-1746 NANGQYTYTL
+1746 
-1756 TSAPKTTPGADNGAN
+1756 
-1771 TVAGLENFTY
+1771 
-1781 QATDAL
+1781 
-1787 GNTTTGTIKISI
+1787 
-1799 VDDVPQATNDTGTL
+1799 
-1813 IEGGTSTLNVL
+1813 
-1824 ANDILGAD
+1824 
-1832 GGAAGGAV
+1832 
-1840 VAIKAGSNAAVT
+1840 
-1852 VTSGGS
+1852 
-1858 TVINGTYGTLTISAD
+1858 
-1873 GTAVYKGTPNLVTT
+1873 
-1887 PTATDTFTYTIRD
+1887 
-1900 GDGDQS
+1900 
-1906 TATVTFTLTDS
+1906 
-1917 GLKVVSDAQATVF
+1917 
-1930 ENALDL
+1930 
-1936 VKDGA
+1936 
-1941 DLAQG
+1941 
-1946 TVIGSTPASTA
+1946 
-1957 ETVTGNL
+1957 
-1964 TANTSGGSGAVTF
+1964 
-1977 ALLGSTTGAYGQIQ
+1977 
-1991 LNANGQYTY
+1991 
-2000 TLTSA
+2000 
-2005 PKTTPGADN
+2005 
-2014 GANTVAGLENFT
+2014 
-2026 YQATDALG
+2026 
-2034 NTTTGTIKISI
+2034 
-2045 VDDVPQA
+2045 
-2052 TNDTGTLIE
+2052 
-2061 GGTSTLNVLANDILG
+2061 
-2076 ADGGAAGGAVVA
+2076 
-2088 IKAGSNA
+2088 
-2095 AVTVTS
+2095 
-2101 GGSTVINGTYG
+2101 
-2112 TLTISADG
+2112 
-2120 TAVYKGTPN
+2120 
-2129 LVTTPTATDTFT
+2129 
-2141 YTIRDGDGDQST
+2141 
-2153 ATVTFTL
+2153 
-2160 TDSGLKVVSDAQATV
+2160 
-2175 FENALDLVKDGA
+2175 
-2187 DLAQGTVTGSTPA
+2187 
-2200 STAET
+2200 
-2205 VTGNLTANTS
+2205 
-2215 GGSGALTFVLLSN
+2215 
-2228 TAGAYGQIQL
+2228 
-2238 NANGQYTYTLTSAPK
+2238 
-2253 TTPGADNGANVIDGQ
+2253 
-2268 ESFTYQATDAL
+2268 
-2279 GNTTTGTIKISI
+2279 
-2291 VDDVPQATNDTG
+2291 
-2303 TLIEGGTSTLN
+2303 
-2314 VLTNDIL
+2314 L

>member
-882 TLTLSADGT
+882 TLTISADGT

-1190 VFENALDQTQDGLDL
+1190 VFENALDLVKDGADL
-1205 APGSVTGSAPDSTA
+1205 AQGTVTGSTPASTA

-1442 DLVKDGADLAQG
+1442 DLIKDGADLAQG
-1454 TVTGSTPASTAE
+1454 TVT
-1466 TVTGN
+1466 
-1471 LTANTSG
+1471 
-1478 GSGAVT
+1478 
-1484 FALLGST
+1484 
-1491 TGAYGQIQLNANG
+1491 
-1504 QYTYTLTSA
+1504 
-1513 PKTTPGAD
+1513 
-1521 NGANT
+1521 
-1526 VAGLENFTYQATD
+1526 
-1539 ALGNTTTGTI
+1539 
-1549 KISIVDD
+1549 
-1556 VPQATNDTGTLI
+1556 
-1568 EGGTST
+1568 
-1574 LNVLANDTLG
+1574 
-1584 ADGGAVG
+1584 
-1591 GAVVAIKAG
+1591 
-1600 SNAAVTVT
+1600 
-1608 SGGSTVI
+1608 
-1615 NGTYGTLTISAD
+1615 
-1627 GTAVYKGT
+1627 
-1635 PNLVTTPTAT
+1635 
-1645 DTFTYTIRDGD
+1645 
-1656 GDQSTAT
+1656 
-1663 VTFTLTDSGLKVVS
+1663 
-1677 DAQATVFENALDL
+1677 
-1690 VKDGA
+1690 
-1695 DLAQGTVT
+1695 
-1703 GSTPASTA
+1703 
-1711 ETVTGNLTANTSG
+1711 
-1724 GSGAVTFALLGSTT
+1724 
-1738 GAYGQIQL
+1738 
-1746 NANGQYTYTL
+1746 
-1756 TSAPKTTPGADNGAN
+1756 
-1771 TVAGLENFTY
+1771 
-1781 QATDAL
+1781 
-1787 GNTTTGTIKISI
+1787 
-1799 VDDVPQATNDTGTL
+1799 
-1813 IEGGTSTLNVL
+1813 
-1824 ANDILGAD
+1824 
-1832 GGAAGGAV
+1832 
-1840 VAIKAGSNAAVT
+1840 
-1852 VTSGGS
+1852 
-1858 TVINGTYGTLTISAD
+1858 
-1873 GTAVYKGTPNLVTT
+1873 
-1887 PTATDTFTYTIRD
+1887 
-1900 GDGDQS
+1900 
-1906 TATVTFTLTDS
+1906 
-1917 GLKVVSDAQATVF
+1917 
-1930 ENALDL
+1930 
-1936 VKDGA
+1936 
-1941 DLAQG
+1941 
-1946 TVIGSTPASTA
+1946 GSTPASTA

-2314 VLTNDIL
+2314 VLANDVL

>member
-849 GADGATVVA
+849 GADGAT
-858 IKAGSNA
+858 
-865 AVTVTSG
+865 
-872 GSTVINGTYG
+872 
-882 TLTLSADGT
+882 
-891 AVYKGTPNLVTTPT
+891 
-905 ATDTF
+905 
-910 TYTIRD
+910 
-916 GDGDQSTATVTFTLT
+916 
-931 DSGLKVV
+931 
-938 SDAQATVFEN
+938 
-948 ALDLVKDG
+948 
-956 ADLAQGTVT
+956 
-965 GSTPA
+965 
-970 STAETVTGNLTANTS
+970 
-985 GGSGALTFVLLSN
+985 
-998 TAGAYGQIQLN
+998 
-1009 ANGQYTYTLTSAPKT
+1009 
-1024 TPGADNGANVI
+1024 
-1035 DGQESF
+1035 
-1041 TYQATDA
+1041 
-1048 LGNTTTGTIKIS
+1048 
-1060 IVDDVPQ
+1060 
-1067 ATNDTGTLIEGGT
+1067 
-1080 STLNVL
+1080 
-1086 ANDVLGADGGA
+1086 
-1097 AGGAVVAI
+1097 
-1105 KAGSNAAVT
+1105 
-1114 VTSGGSTVING
+1114 
-1125 TYGTLTIS
+1125 
-1133 ADGTAVYKGTP
+1133 
-1144 NLVTTPTATDTFT
+1144 
-1157 YTIRDGDGDQSTA
+1157 
-1170 TVTFTLTDSGLKV
+1170 
-1183 VSDAQAT
+1183 
-1190 VFENALDQTQDGLDL
+1190 
-1205 APGSVTGSAPDSTA
+1205 
-1219 ETVTGNL
+1219 
-1226 TANTS
+1226 
-1231 GGSGA
+1231 
-1236 LTFVLLS
+1236 
-1243 NTAGAYGQIQLN
+1243 
-1255 ANGQYT
+1255 
-1261 YTLTSAP
+1261 
-1268 KTTPGADNGAN
+1268 
-1279 VIDGQESFTYQATDA
+1279 
-1294 LGNTT
+1294 
-1299 TGTIKISIVDDVP
+1299 
-1312 QATNDTGTLIEGGT
+1312 
-1326 STLNV
+1326 
-1331 LANDVLGADGGAAGG
+1331 
-1346 AVVAIKAGSNAA
+1346 
-1358 VTVTSGGSTVI
+1358 
-1369 NGTYGTLTISADG
+1369 
-1382 TAVYKGTPN
+1382 
-1391 LVTTPTATDT
+1391 
-1401 FTYTIRDGDGDQST
+1401 
-1415 ATVTFTLTDSG
+1415 
-1426 LKVVSDA
+1426 
-1433 QATVFENAL
+1433 
-1442 DLVKDGADLAQG
+1442 
-1454 TVTGSTPASTAE
+1454 
-1466 TVTGN
+1466 
-1471 LTANTSG
+1471 
-1478 GSGAVT
+1478 
-1484 FALLGST
+1484 
-1491 TGAYGQIQLNANG
+1491 
-1504 QYTYTLTSA
+1504 
-1513 PKTTPGAD
+1513 
-1521 NGANT
+1521 
-1526 VAGLENFTYQATD
+1526 
-1539 ALGNTTTGTI
+1539 
-1549 KISIVDD
+1549 
-1556 VPQATNDTGTLI
+1556 
-1568 EGGTST
+1568 
-1574 LNVLANDTLG
+1574 
-1584 ADGGAVG
+1584 
-1591 GAVVAIKAG
+1591 
-1600 SNAAVTVT
+1600 
-1608 SGGSTVI
+1608 
-1615 NGTYGTLTISAD
+1615 
-1627 GTAVYKGT
+1627 
-1635 PNLVTTPTAT
+1635 
-1645 DTFTYTIRDGD
+1645 
-1656 GDQSTAT
+1656 
-1663 VTFTLTDSGLKVVS
+1663 
-1677 DAQATVFENALDL
+1677 
-1690 VKDGA
+1690 
-1695 DLAQGTVT
+1695 
-1703 GSTPASTA
+1703 
-1711 ETVTGNLTANTSG
+1711 
-1724 GSGAVTFALLGSTT
+1724 
-1738 GAYGQIQL
+1738 
-1746 NANGQYTYTL
+1746 
-1756 TSAPKTTPGADNGAN
+1756 
-1771 TVAGLENFTY
+1771 
-1781 QATDAL
+1781 
-1787 GNTTTGTIKISI
+1787 
-1799 VDDVPQATNDTGTL
+1799 
-1813 IEGGTSTLNVL
+1813 
-1824 ANDILGAD
+1824 
-1832 GGAAGGAV
+1832 
-1840 VAIKAGSNAAVT
+1840 
-1852 VTSGGS
+1852 
-1858 TVINGTYGTLTISAD
+1858 
-1873 GTAVYKGTPNLVTT
+1873 
-1887 PTATDTFTYTIRD
+1887 
-1900 GDGDQS
+1900 
-1906 TATVTFTLTDS
+1906 
-1917 GLKVVSDAQATVF
+1917 
-1930 ENALDL
+1930 
-1936 VKDGA
+1936 
-1941 DLAQG
+1941 
-1946 TVIGSTPASTA
+1946 
-1957 ETVTGNL
+1957 
-1964 TANTSGGSGAVTF
+1964 
-1977 ALLGSTTGAYGQIQ
+1977 
-1991 LNANGQYTY
+1991 
-2000 TLTSA
+2000 
-2005 PKTTPGADN
+2005 
-2014 GANTVAGLENFT
+2014 
-2026 YQATDALG
+2026 
-2034 NTTTGTIKISI
+2034 
-2045 VDDVPQA
+2045 
-2052 TNDTGTLIE
+2052 
-2061 GGTSTLNVLANDILG
+2061 
-2076 ADGGAAGGAVVA
+2076 
-2088 IKAGSNA
+2088 
-2095 AVTVTS
+2095 
-2101 GGSTVINGTYG
+2101 
-2112 TLTISADG
+2112 
-2120 TAVYKGTPN
+2120 
-2129 LVTTPTATDTFT
+2129 
-2141 YTIRDGDGDQST
+2141 
-2153 ATVTFTL
+2153 
-2160 TDSGLKVVSDAQATV
+2160 
-2175 FENALDLVKDGA
+2175 
-2187 DLAQGTVTGSTPA
+2187 
-2200 STAET
+2200 
-2205 VTGNLTANTS
+2205 
-2215 GGSGALTFVLLSN
+2215 
-2228 TAGAYGQIQL
+2228 
-2238 NANGQYTYTLTSAPK
+2238 
-2253 TTPGADNGANVIDGQ
+2253 
-2268 ESFTYQATDAL
+2268 
-2279 GNTTTGTIKISI
+2279 
-2291 VDDVPQATNDTG
+2291 
-2303 TLIEGGTSTLN
+2303 
-2314 VLTNDIL
+2314 
-2321 GADGGAA
+2321 
-2328 GGAVVAIK
+2328 VVAIK

>member
-1 MASLIGVVSNVVG
+1 MDMASLIGVVSNVVG

-48 AIHLQGGGGELTMGR
+48 AIHLQGGGELTMGR
-63 ESTMTLS
+63 ESTMNLS
-70 SALLSPN
+70 SALLSQN
-77 PASHVDSPETLTPSE
+77 PTSHVDSPETLTPSE

-126 APGGQVG
+126 APGGQLG

-171 GLRDDDDGAFV
+171 GLRDDDEGALV

-288 GNDTHPAG
+288 GNDAHPAG

-331 TAVNDSNA
+331 TAVNDSHA

-586 ASESNLQLTGNVLT
+586 ASESNLQLTGNVLS

-741 IKDGVINTGVQTI
+741 IKDGVINTGVQTLN
-754 STGLNNTFTV
+754 TGLNNTFTV

-882 TLTLSADGT
+882 TLTISADGT

-948 ALDLVKDG
+948 ALDQTQDG
-956 ADLAQGTVT
+956 LDLAPGSVT
-965 GSTPA
+965 GSAPD
-970 STAETVTGNLTANTS
+970 STAETVTGNLSANTS

-1086 ANDVLGADGGA
+1086 
-1097 AGGAVVAI
+1097 
-1105 KAGSNAAVT
+1105 
-1114 VTSGGSTVING
+1114 
-1125 TYGTLTIS
+1125 
-1133 ADGTAVYKGTP
+1133 
-1144 NLVTTPTATDTFT
+1144 
-1157 YTIRDGDGDQSTA
+1157 
-1170 TVTFTLTDSGLKV
+1170 
-1183 VSDAQAT
+1183 
-1190 VFENALDQTQDGLDL
+1190 
-1205 APGSVTGSAPDSTA
+1205 
-1219 ETVTGNL
+1219 
-1226 TANTS
+1226 
-1231 GGSGA
+1231 
-1236 LTFVLLS
+1236 
-1243 NTAGAYGQIQLN
+1243 
-1255 ANGQYT
+1255 
-1261 YTLTSAP
+1261 
-1268 KTTPGADNGAN
+1268 
-1279 VIDGQESFTYQATDA
+1279 
-1294 LGNTT
+1294 
-1299 TGTIKISIVDDVP
+1299 
-1312 QATNDTGTLIEGGT
+1312 TNDI
-1326 STLNV
+1326 
-1331 LANDVLGADGGAAGG
+1331 
-1346 AVVAIKAGSNAA
+1346 
-1358 VTVTSGGSTVI
+1358 
-1369 NGTYGTLTISADG
+1369 
-1382 TAVYKGTPN
+1382 
-1391 LVTTPTATDT
+1391 
-1401 FTYTIRDGDGDQST
+1401 
-1415 ATVTFTLTDSG
+1415 
-1426 LKVVSDA
+1426 
-1433 QATVFENAL
+1433 
-1442 DLVKDGADLAQG
+1442 
-1454 TVTGSTPASTAE
+1454 
-1466 TVTGN
+1466 
-1471 LTANTSG
+1471 
-1478 GSGAVT
+1478 
-1484 FALLGST
+1484 
-1491 TGAYGQIQLNANG
+1491 
-1504 QYTYTLTSA
+1504 
-1513 PKTTPGAD
+1513 
-1521 NGANT
+1521 
-1526 VAGLENFTYQATD
+1526 
-1539 ALGNTTTGTI
+1539 
-1549 KISIVDD
+1549 
-1556 VPQATNDTGTLI
+1556 
-1568 EGGTST
+1568 
-1574 LNVLANDTLG
+1574 LG

-1677 DAQATVFENALDL
+1677 DAQATVFENALDQTQNGL
-1690 VKDGA
+1690 
-1695 DLAQGTVT
+1695 DLAPGSVT
-1703 GSTPASTA
+1703 GSAPDSTA

-1724 GSGAVTFALLGSTT
+1724 GSGALTFVLLSNTA

-1917 GLKVVSDAQATVF
+1917 GLKVVSDTQATVF

-1946 TVIGSTPASTA
+1946 TVTGSTPASTA

-2061 GGTSTLNVLANDILG
+2061 GGTSTLNVL
-2076 ADGGAAGGAVVA
+2076 
-2088 IKAGSNA
+2088 
-2095 AVTVTS
+2095 
-2101 GGSTVINGTYG
+2101 
-2112 TLTISADG
+2112 
-2120 TAVYKGTPN
+2120 
-2129 LVTTPTATDTFT
+2129 
-2141 YTIRDGDGDQST
+2141 
-2153 ATVTFTL
+2153 
-2160 TDSGLKVVSDAQATV
+2160 
-2175 FENALDLVKDGA
+2175 
-2187 DLAQGTVTGSTPA
+2187 
-2200 STAET
+2200 
-2205 VTGNLTANTS
+2205 
-2215 GGSGALTFVLLSN
+2215 
-2228 TAGAYGQIQL
+2228 
-2238 NANGQYTYTLTSAPK
+2238 
-2253 TTPGADNGANVIDGQ
+2253 
-2268 ESFTYQATDAL
+2268 
-2279 GNTTTGTIKISI
+2279 
-2291 VDDVPQATNDTG
+2291 
-2303 TLIEGGTSTLN
+2303 
-2314 VLTNDIL
+2314 
-2321 GADGGAA
+2321 
-2328 GGAVVAIK
+2328 
-2336 AGSNAAVTVT
+2336 
-2346 SGGSTVINGT
+2346 
-2356 YGTLTISADG
+2356 
-2366 TAVYKGTPNLV
+2366 
-2377 TTPTATDT
+2377 
-2385 FTYTIRDGDGDQSTA
+2385 
-2400 TVTFNLTDS
+2400 
-2409 GLKVTSASQTTVFEN
+2409 
-2424 ALDLVKDGADL
+2424 
-2435 AQGTVT
+2435 
-2441 GSTPASTAETATGD
+2441 
-2455 LTTTTT
+2455 
-2461 GGVGPLT
+2461 
-2468 FTLQG
+2468 
-2473 STTGTYGVLQL
+2473 
-2484 GSDGKYTYTL
+2484 
-2494 TSAPKTTPNAN
+2494 
-2505 DGPNT
+2505 
-2510 VVGETFNYQAKDS
+2510 
-2523 LGNTTTGTIQINI
+2523 
-2536 VDDVPKAVA
+2536 
-2545 AERSVT
+2545 
-2551 TVKVDS
+2551 
-2557 NLLLTIDVSGSMGDP
+2557 
-2572 SGVPGLNRLQLAK
+2572 
-2585 QAINALL
+2585 
-2592 DKYAGMGDVLV
+2592 
-2603 QVVAFSSSATN
+2603 
-2614 VSGGWVTVAQAKA
+2614 
-2627 FVGSLTAGGGT
+2627 
-2638 NYDGAVATSQTA
+2638 
-2650 FNSSGKLTGAQNV
+2650 
-2663 GYFFS
+2663 
-2668 DGAPTAGQNI
+2668 
-2678 SASDEVA
+2678 
-2685 LKAFLDANSIKNYAI
+2685 
-2700 GLGTGV
+2700 
-2706 SNANLNPLAY
+2706 
-2716 DGSTHTDTNAVV
+2716 
-2728 VTDLSQ
+2728 
-2734 LNSVL
+2734 
-2739 AGTVI
+2739 
-2744 APTVTG
+2744 
-2750 TLLEGGSF
+2750 
-2758 GADGGFIKSI
+2758 
-2768 TVDGATYTYDPK
+2768 
-2780 ASNGAGGLTFTGT
+2780 
-2793 VNHGTF
+2793 
-2799 NTVDNTLTIATNSG
+2799 
-2813 ANLVINL
+2813 
-2820 DTGAYSYTP
+2820 
-2829 QTVAATP
+2829 
-2836 FNETIGFVVSDNDGD
+2836 
-2851 LAGSSVVIHV
+2851 
-2861 NPNVAPV
+2861 
-2868 AGNDNIITNIL
+2868 
-2879 APTIAVPGDVLLA
+2879 
-2892 NDTDA
+2892 
-2897 NGDPLSATPTTF
+2897 
-2909 TTLWGAKGAG
+2909 
-2919 FTSTTGTLP
+2919 
-2928 TGTFNATANALA
+2928 
-2940 NQQLTV
+2940 
-2946 DRSSFKINTSTMTAA
+2946 
-2961 LLVSGYLGA
+2961 
-2970 VTNAAANPNA
+2970 
-2980 EDVISVSLKQGE
+2980 
-2992 TLNLDHNLLA
+2992 
-3002 GRIGM
+3002 
-3007 EYSFNGGAYTAIADG
+3007 
-3022 GTFTAGQ
+3022 
-3029 TGTYQIHITNI
+3029 
-3040 TNPDNSNAAETYNLN
+3040 
-3055 MTIGYANTT
+3055 
-3064 VSPNFSGSYIA
+3064 
-3075 SDSHG
+3075 
-3080 GSDSG
+3080 
-3085 GVTLTYQAGTSLTGT
+3085 
-3100 AGDDV
+3100 
-3105 MLVAAGNNTVHGG
+3105 
-3118 DGNDVL
+3118 
-3124 SGTTG
+3124 
-3129 NNNFYGD
+3129 
-3136 AGNDLLF
+3136 
-3143 SGSGNDLLDG
+3143 
-3153 GTGNDTASYAHSA
+3153 
-3166 AGVTVTLA
+3166 
-3174 STAQQNT
+3174 
-3181 VGAGL
+3181 
-3186 DTLVSIENLTGS
+3186 
-3198 NFNDVLTGDG
+3198 
-3208 NANVINGGLGN
+3208 
-3219 DTLNGGGG
+3219 
-3227 DDILI
+3227 
-3232 GGMGNNTLT
+3232 
-3241 GGTGNDTFLYQQ
+3241 
-3253 GNTGRDTVTD
+3253 
-3263 FTFGSDKL
+3263 
-3271 DLSQLLQGENAT
+3271 
-3283 AASLDDY
+3283 
-3290 LHFKVTGSGATL
+3290 
-3302 VSSIDISAVAGAT
+3302 
-3315 PTQTIDLA
+3315 
-3323 GVNLATQYGVT
+3323 
-3334 PGAGGL
+3334 
-3340 IAGGADTATII
+3340 
-3351 NGMLNDHSLKVDTV
+3351 

>member
-1 MASLIGVVSNVVG
+1 
-14 QVVAIASDGSRR
+14 
-26 VLIEGDRVFAGEQL
+26 
-40 ETGTAGAV
+40 
-48 AIHLQGGGGELTMGR
+48 
-63 ESTMTLS
+63 
-70 SALLSPN
+70 
-77 PASHVDSPETLTPSE
+77 
-92 AQLTDVEKLQA
+92 
-103 AIAAGEDP
+103 
-111 TQVAEATAAG
+111 
-121 PAATG
+121 
-126 APGGQVG
+126 
-133 GGHTFVL
+133 
-140 LEEVAGRVDPIIGFP
+140 
-155 TAGFNGIPE
+155 
-164 FVEERVI
+164 
-171 GLRDDDDGAFV
+171 
-182 PPPVVVPPDNPVT
+182 
-195 LTGLSVEGGE
+195 
-205 LTLSEASLALG
+205 
-216 SASNPAALTQSGT
+216 
-229 FSVSA
+229 
-234 PDGLLTLN
+234 
-242 VGGITVVNGSVA
+242 
-254 SGVGQSITTGLG
+254 
-266 NTLTITGYNP
+266 
-276 TTGVV
+276 
-281 SYSYTLN
+281 
-288 GNDTHPAG
+288 
-296 QGANSLS
+296 
-303 EHFSVIATDSNGSTA
+303 
-318 TNSLDINVVDDVP
+318 
-331 TAVNDSNA
+331 
-339 GVASETQLT
+339 
-348 LSGSVLT
+348 
-355 NDSQGADRVATGPVT
+355 
-370 AGTFTGTYG
+370 
-379 TLTLAAD
+379 
-386 GTYTYTLNPQDA
+386 
-398 DFLALKGGGN
+398 
-408 GTETF
+408 
-413 SYTLTDSDGD
+413 
-423 SSTANLVLNI
+423 
-433 HNNDDTVS
+433 
-441 IVPGINGN
+441 
-449 LTPLNEAHLP
+449 
-459 TGSAPDAAALTQQGS
+459 
-474 FTINAPDGLQ
+474 
-484 SLSVGGIN
+484 
-492 VISGGVVSGVG
+492 
-503 QSITTGLNNTLT
+503 
-515 VTGYDATTGIV
+515 
-526 TYTYTLNGNDSHAA
+526 
-540 GNGANVLGEQFSVI
+540 
-554 ATDTNGTTGT
+554 
-564 STLIANV
+564 
-571 IDDVPTAV
+571 
-579 NDNNDGI
+579 
-586 ASESNLQLTGNVLT
+586 
-600 NDVQGADR
+600 
-608 VGAGP
+608 
-613 ITAGTFTGTYGTLV
+613 
-627 LATDGT
+627 
-633 YTYTVHSTDPAF
+633 
-645 LALKGGGN
+645 
-653 GTDTF
+653 
-658 TYTLTDS
+658 
-665 DGDASTAQLV
+665 
-675 LNVHN
+675 
-680 NNDPVVL
+680 
-687 TGLDV
+687 
-692 GGGEL
+692 
-697 TLYESN
+697 
-703 LPAGSTPVDAKGPLT
+703 
-718 QSGTFTVTSLDGL
+718 
-731 QNLSVGGIDI
+731 
-741 IKDGVINTGVQTI
+741 
-754 STGLNNTFTV
+754 
-764 NGYNPVT
+764 
-771 GVVSYS
+771 
-777 YTLTGAD
+777 
-784 QHPAGD
+784 
-790 GTNSVSEQFAVVATD
+790 
-805 VDGSTATGTVDVNIV
+805 
-820 DDVPSAANDTGGLI
+820 
-834 EGGTSTLNVLTNDVL
+834 
-849 GADGATVVA
+849 
-858 IKAGSNA
+858 
-865 AVTVTSG
+865 
-872 GSTVINGTYG
+872 
-882 TLTLSADGT
+882 
-891 AVYKGTPNLVTTPT
+891 
-905 ATDTF
+905 
-910 TYTIRD
+910 
-916 GDGDQSTATVTFTLT
+916 
-931 DSGLKVV
+931 
-938 SDAQATVFEN
+938 
-948 ALDLVKDG
+948 
-956 ADLAQGTVT
+956 
-965 GSTPA
+965 
-970 STAETVTGNLTANTS
+970 
-985 GGSGALTFVLLSN
+985 
-998 TAGAYGQIQLN
+998 
-1009 ANGQYTYTLTSAPKT
+1009 
-1024 TPGADNGANVI
+1024 
-1035 DGQESF
+1035 
-1041 TYQATDA
+1041 
-1048 LGNTTTGTIKIS
+1048 
-1060 IVDDVPQ
+1060 
-1067 ATNDTGTLIEGGT
+1067 
-1080 STLNVL
+1080 
-1086 ANDVLGADGGA
+1086 
-1097 AGGAVVAI
+1097 
-1105 KAGSNAAVT
+1105 
-1114 VTSGGSTVING
+1114 
-1125 TYGTLTIS
+1125 
-1133 ADGTAVYKGTP
+1133 
-1144 NLVTTPTATDTFT
+1144 
-1157 YTIRDGDGDQSTA
+1157 
-1170 TVTFTLTDSGLKV
+1170 
-1183 VSDAQAT
+1183 
-1190 VFENALDQTQDGLDL
+1190 
-1205 APGSVTGSAPDSTA
+1205 
-1219 ETVTGNL
+1219 
-1226 TANTS
+1226 
-1231 GGSGA
+1231 
-1236 LTFVLLS
+1236 
-1243 NTAGAYGQIQLN
+1243 
-1255 ANGQYT
+1255 
-1261 YTLTSAP
+1261 
-1268 KTTPGADNGAN
+1268 
-1279 VIDGQESFTYQATDA
+1279 
-1294 LGNTT
+1294 
-1299 TGTIKISIVDDVP
+1299 
-1312 QATNDTGTLIEGGT
+1312 
-1326 STLNV
+1326 
-1331 LANDVLGADGGAAGG
+1331 
-1346 AVVAIKAGSNAA
+1346 
-1358 VTVTSGGSTVI
+1358 
-1369 NGTYGTLTISADG
+1369 
-1382 TAVYKGTPN
+1382 
-1391 LVTTPTATDT
+1391 
-1401 FTYTIRDGDGDQST
+1401 
-1415 ATVTFTLTDSG
+1415 
-1426 LKVVSDA
+1426 
-1433 QATVFENAL
+1433 
-1442 DLVKDGADLAQG
+1442 
-1454 TVTGSTPASTAE
+1454 GSTPASTAE

-1484 FALLGST
+1484 FVPFGST

-1526 VAGLENFTYQATD
+1526 VAGLE
-1539 ALGNTTTGTI
+1539 
-1549 KISIVDD
+1549 S
-1556 VPQATNDTGTLI
+1556 
-1568 EGGTST
+1568 
-1574 LNVLANDTLG
+1574 
-1584 ADGGAVG
+1584 
-1591 GAVVAIKAG
+1591 
-1600 SNAAVTVT
+1600 
-1608 SGGSTVI
+1608 
-1615 NGTYGTLTISAD
+1615 
-1627 GTAVYKGT
+1627 
-1635 PNLVTTPTAT
+1635 
-1645 DTFTYTIRDGD
+1645 
-1656 GDQSTAT
+1656 
-1663 VTFTLTDSGLKVVS
+1663 
-1677 DAQATVFENALDL
+1677 
-1690 VKDGA
+1690 
-1695 DLAQGTVT
+1695 
-1703 GSTPASTA
+1703 
-1711 ETVTGNLTANTSG
+1711 
-1724 GSGAVTFALLGSTT
+1724 
-1738 GAYGQIQL
+1738 
-1746 NANGQYTYTL
+1746 
-1756 TSAPKTTPGADNGAN
+1756 
-1771 TVAGLENFTY
+1771 
-1781 QATDAL
+1781 
-1787 GNTTTGTIKISI
+1787 
-1799 VDDVPQATNDTGTL
+1799 
-1813 IEGGTSTLNVL
+1813 
-1824 ANDILGAD
+1824 
-1832 GGAAGGAV
+1832 
-1840 VAIKAGSNAAVT
+1840 
-1852 VTSGGS
+1852 
-1858 TVINGTYGTLTISAD
+1858 
-1873 GTAVYKGTPNLVTT
+1873 
-1887 PTATDTFTYTIRD
+1887 
-1900 GDGDQS
+1900 
-1906 TATVTFTLTDS
+1906 
-1917 GLKVVSDAQATVF
+1917 
-1930 ENALDL
+1930 
-1936 VKDGA
+1936 
-1941 DLAQG
+1941 
-1946 TVIGSTPASTA
+1946 
-1957 ETVTGNL
+1957 
-1964 TANTSGGSGAVTF
+1964 
-1977 ALLGSTTGAYGQIQ
+1977 
-1991 LNANGQYTY
+1991 
-2000 TLTSA
+2000 
-2005 PKTTPGADN
+2005 
-2014 GANTVAGLENFT
+2014 FT

-2253 TTPGADNGANVIDGQ
+2253 TTPGADNGANTVAGL
-2268 ESFTYQATDAL
+2268 ENFTYQATDAL

-2314 VLTNDIL
+2314 VLANDVL

>member
-741 IKDGVINTGVQTI
+741 IKDGVINTGVQTLN
-754 STGLNNTFTV
+754 TGLNNTFTV

-849 GADGATVVA
+849 GADGAT
-858 IKAGSNA
+858 
-865 AVTVTSG
+865 
-872 GSTVINGTYG
+872 
-882 TLTLSADGT
+882 
-891 AVYKGTPNLVTTPT
+891 
-905 ATDTF
+905 
-910 TYTIRD
+910 
-916 GDGDQSTATVTFTLT
+916 
-931 DSGLKVV
+931 
-938 SDAQATVFEN
+938 
-948 ALDLVKDG
+948 
-956 ADLAQGTVT
+956 
-965 GSTPA
+965 
-970 STAETVTGNLTANTS
+970 
-985 GGSGALTFVLLSN
+985 
-998 TAGAYGQIQLN
+998 
-1009 ANGQYTYTLTSAPKT
+1009 
-1024 TPGADNGANVI
+1024 
-1035 DGQESF
+1035 
-1041 TYQATDA
+1041 
-1048 LGNTTTGTIKIS
+1048 
-1060 IVDDVPQ
+1060 
-1067 ATNDTGTLIEGGT
+1067 
-1080 STLNVL
+1080 
-1086 ANDVLGADGGA
+1086 
-1097 AGGAVVAI
+1097 
-1105 KAGSNAAVT
+1105 
-1114 VTSGGSTVING
+1114 
-1125 TYGTLTIS
+1125 
-1133 ADGTAVYKGTP
+1133 
-1144 NLVTTPTATDTFT
+1144 
-1157 YTIRDGDGDQSTA
+1157 
-1170 TVTFTLTDSGLKV
+1170 
-1183 VSDAQAT
+1183 
-1190 VFENALDQTQDGLDL
+1190 
-1205 APGSVTGSAPDSTA
+1205 
-1219 ETVTGNL
+1219 
-1226 TANTS
+1226 
-1231 GGSGA
+1231 
-1236 LTFVLLS
+1236 
-1243 NTAGAYGQIQLN
+1243 
-1255 ANGQYT
+1255 
-1261 YTLTSAP
+1261 
-1268 KTTPGADNGAN
+1268 
-1279 VIDGQESFTYQATDA
+1279 
-1294 LGNTT
+1294 
-1299 TGTIKISIVDDVP
+1299 
-1312 QATNDTGTLIEGGT
+1312 
-1326 STLNV
+1326 
-1331 LANDVLGADGGAAGG
+1331 
-1346 AVVAIKAGSNAA
+1346 
-1358 VTVTSGGSTVI
+1358 
-1369 NGTYGTLTISADG
+1369 
-1382 TAVYKGTPN
+1382 
-1391 LVTTPTATDT
+1391 
-1401 FTYTIRDGDGDQST
+1401 
-1415 ATVTFTLTDSG
+1415 
-1426 LKVVSDA
+1426 
-1433 QATVFENAL
+1433 
-1442 DLVKDGADLAQG
+1442 
-1454 TVTGSTPASTAE
+1454 
-1466 TVTGN
+1466 
-1471 LTANTSG
+1471 
-1478 GSGAVT
+1478 
-1484 FALLGST
+1484 
-1491 TGAYGQIQLNANG
+1491 
-1504 QYTYTLTSA
+1504 
-1513 PKTTPGAD
+1513 
-1521 NGANT
+1521 
-1526 VAGLENFTYQATD
+1526 
-1539 ALGNTTTGTI
+1539 
-1549 KISIVDD
+1549 
-1556 VPQATNDTGTLI
+1556 
-1568 EGGTST
+1568 
-1574 LNVLANDTLG
+1574 
-1584 ADGGAVG
+1584 
-1591 GAVVAIKAG
+1591 
-1600 SNAAVTVT
+1600 
-1608 SGGSTVI
+1608 
-1615 NGTYGTLTISAD
+1615 
-1627 GTAVYKGT
+1627 
-1635 PNLVTTPTAT
+1635 
-1645 DTFTYTIRDGD
+1645 
-1656 GDQSTAT
+1656 
-1663 VTFTLTDSGLKVVS
+1663 
-1677 DAQATVFENALDL
+1677 
-1690 VKDGA
+1690 
-1695 DLAQGTVT
+1695 
-1703 GSTPASTA
+1703 
-1711 ETVTGNLTANTSG
+1711 
-1724 GSGAVTFALLGSTT
+1724 
-1738 GAYGQIQL
+1738 
-1746 NANGQYTYTL
+1746 
-1756 TSAPKTTPGADNGAN
+1756 
-1771 TVAGLENFTY
+1771 
-1781 QATDAL
+1781 
-1787 GNTTTGTIKISI
+1787 
-1799 VDDVPQATNDTGTL
+1799 
-1813 IEGGTSTLNVL
+1813 
-1824 ANDILGAD
+1824 
-1832 GGAAGGAV
+1832 
-1840 VAIKAGSNAAVT
+1840 
-1852 VTSGGS
+1852 
-1858 TVINGTYGTLTISAD
+1858 
-1873 GTAVYKGTPNLVTT
+1873 
-1887 PTATDTFTYTIRD
+1887 
-1900 GDGDQS
+1900 
-1906 TATVTFTLTDS
+1906 
-1917 GLKVVSDAQATVF
+1917 
-1930 ENALDL
+1930 
-1936 VKDGA
+1936 
-1941 DLAQG
+1941 
-1946 TVIGSTPASTA
+1946 
-1957 ETVTGNL
+1957 
-1964 TANTSGGSGAVTF
+1964 
-1977 ALLGSTTGAYGQIQ
+1977 
-1991 LNANGQYTY
+1991 
-2000 TLTSA
+2000 
-2005 PKTTPGADN
+2005 
-2014 GANTVAGLENFT
+2014 
-2026 YQATDALG
+2026 
-2034 NTTTGTIKISI
+2034 
-2045 VDDVPQA
+2045 
-2052 TNDTGTLIE
+2052 
-2061 GGTSTLNVLANDILG
+2061 
-2076 ADGGAAGGAVVA
+2076 
-2088 IKAGSNA
+2088 
-2095 AVTVTS
+2095 
-2101 GGSTVINGTYG
+2101 
-2112 TLTISADG
+2112 
-2120 TAVYKGTPN
+2120 
-2129 LVTTPTATDTFT
+2129 
-2141 YTIRDGDGDQST
+2141 
-2153 ATVTFTL
+2153 
-2160 TDSGLKVVSDAQATV
+2160 
-2175 FENALDLVKDGA
+2175 
-2187 DLAQGTVTGSTPA
+2187 
-2200 STAET
+2200 
-2205 VTGNLTANTS
+2205 
-2215 GGSGALTFVLLSN
+2215 
-2228 TAGAYGQIQL
+2228 
-2238 NANGQYTYTLTSAPK
+2238 
-2253 TTPGADNGANVIDGQ
+2253 
-2268 ESFTYQATDAL
+2268 
-2279 GNTTTGTIKISI
+2279 
-2291 VDDVPQATNDTG
+2291 
-2303 TLIEGGTSTLN
+2303 
-2314 VLTNDIL
+2314 
-2321 GADGGAA
+2321 
-2328 GGAVVAIK
+2328 VVAIK

-2585 QAINALL
+2585 QAITALL
-2592 DKYAGMGDVLV
+2592 DKYAGMGDVMV
-2603 QVVAFSSSATN
+2603 QVVAFSSSATD

-2627 FVGSLTAGGGT
+2627 FVASLTAGGGT
-2638 NYDGAVATSQTA
+2638 NYDAAVATSQTA
-2650 FNSSGKLTGAQNV
+2650 FNMGGKLTGAQNV

>member
-916 GDGDQSTATVTFTLT
+916 GDGDQSTATVTF
-931 DSGLKVV
+931 
-938 SDAQATVFEN
+938 
-948 ALDLVKDG
+948 
-956 ADLAQGTVT
+956 
-965 GSTPA
+965 
-970 STAETVTGNLTANTS
+970 
-985 GGSGALTFVLLSN
+985 
-998 TAGAYGQIQLN
+998 
-1009 ANGQYTYTLTSAPKT
+1009 
-1024 TPGADNGANVI
+1024 
-1035 DGQESF
+1035 
-1041 TYQATDA
+1041 
-1048 LGNTTTGTIKIS
+1048 
-1060 IVDDVPQ
+1060 
-1067 ATNDTGTLIEGGT
+1067 
-1080 STLNVL
+1080 
-1086 ANDVLGADGGA
+1086 
-1097 AGGAVVAI
+1097 
-1105 KAGSNAAVT
+1105 
-1114 VTSGGSTVING
+1114 
-1125 TYGTLTIS
+1125 
-1133 ADGTAVYKGTP
+1133 
-1144 NLVTTPTATDTFT
+1144 
-1157 YTIRDGDGDQSTA
+1157 
-1170 TVTFTLTDSGLKV
+1170 
-1183 VSDAQAT
+1183 
-1190 VFENALDQTQDGLDL
+1190 
-1205 APGSVTGSAPDSTA
+1205 
-1219 ETVTGNL
+1219 
-1226 TANTS
+1226 
-1231 GGSGA
+1231 
-1236 LTFVLLS
+1236 
-1243 NTAGAYGQIQLN
+1243 
-1255 ANGQYT
+1255 
-1261 YTLTSAP
+1261 
-1268 KTTPGADNGAN
+1268 
-1279 VIDGQESFTYQATDA
+1279 
-1294 LGNTT
+1294 
-1299 TGTIKISIVDDVP
+1299 
-1312 QATNDTGTLIEGGT
+1312 
-1326 STLNV
+1326 
-1331 LANDVLGADGGAAGG
+1331 
-1346 AVVAIKAGSNAA
+1346 
-1358 VTVTSGGSTVI
+1358 
-1369 NGTYGTLTISADG
+1369 
-1382 TAVYKGTPN
+1382 
-1391 LVTTPTATDT
+1391 
-1401 FTYTIRDGDGDQST
+1401 
-1415 ATVTFTLTDSG
+1415 
-1426 LKVVSDA
+1426 
-1433 QATVFENAL
+1433 
-1442 DLVKDGADLAQG
+1442 
-1454 TVTGSTPASTAE
+1454 
-1466 TVTGN
+1466 
-1471 LTANTSG
+1471 
-1478 GSGAVT
+1478 
-1484 FALLGST
+1484 
-1491 TGAYGQIQLNANG
+1491 
-1504 QYTYTLTSA
+1504 
-1513 PKTTPGAD
+1513 
-1521 NGANT
+1521 
-1526 VAGLENFTYQATD
+1526 
-1539 ALGNTTTGTI
+1539 
-1549 KISIVDD
+1549 
-1556 VPQATNDTGTLI
+1556 
-1568 EGGTST
+1568 
-1574 LNVLANDTLG
+1574 
-1584 ADGGAVG
+1584 
-1591 GAVVAIKAG
+1591 
-1600 SNAAVTVT
+1600 
-1608 SGGSTVI
+1608 
-1615 NGTYGTLTISAD
+1615 
-1627 GTAVYKGT
+1627 
-1635 PNLVTTPTAT
+1635 
-1645 DTFTYTIRDGD
+1645 
-1656 GDQSTAT
+1656 
-1663 VTFTLTDSGLKVVS
+1663 
-1677 DAQATVFENALDL
+1677 
-1690 VKDGA
+1690 
-1695 DLAQGTVT
+1695 
-1703 GSTPASTA
+1703 
-1711 ETVTGNLTANTSG
+1711 
-1724 GSGAVTFALLGSTT
+1724 
-1738 GAYGQIQL
+1738 
-1746 NANGQYTYTL
+1746 
-1756 TSAPKTTPGADNGAN
+1756 
-1771 TVAGLENFTY
+1771 
-1781 QATDAL
+1781 
-1787 GNTTTGTIKISI
+1787 
-1799 VDDVPQATNDTGTL
+1799 
-1813 IEGGTSTLNVL
+1813 
-1824 ANDILGAD
+1824 
-1832 GGAAGGAV
+1832 
-1840 VAIKAGSNAAVT
+1840 
-1852 VTSGGS
+1852 
-1858 TVINGTYGTLTISAD
+1858 
-1873 GTAVYKGTPNLVTT
+1873 
-1887 PTATDTFTYTIRD
+1887 
-1900 GDGDQS
+1900 
-1906 TATVTFTLTDS
+1906 
-1917 GLKVVSDAQATVF
+1917 
-1930 ENALDL
+1930 
-1936 VKDGA
+1936 
-1941 DLAQG
+1941 
-1946 TVIGSTPASTA
+1946 
-1957 ETVTGNL
+1957 
-1964 TANTSGGSGAVTF
+1964 
-1977 ALLGSTTGAYGQIQ
+1977 
-1991 LNANGQYTY
+1991 
-2000 TLTSA
+2000 
-2005 PKTTPGADN
+2005 
-2014 GANTVAGLENFT
+2014 
-2026 YQATDALG
+2026 
-2034 NTTTGTIKISI
+2034 
-2045 VDDVPQA
+2045 
-2052 TNDTGTLIE
+2052 
-2061 GGTSTLNVLANDILG
+2061 
-2076 ADGGAAGGAVVA
+2076 
-2088 IKAGSNA
+2088 
-2095 AVTVTS
+2095 
-2101 GGSTVINGTYG
+2101 
-2112 TLTISADG
+2112 
-2120 TAVYKGTPN
+2120 
-2129 LVTTPTATDTFT
+2129 
-2141 YTIRDGDGDQST
+2141 
-2153 ATVTFTL
+2153 
-2160 TDSGLKVVSDAQATV
+2160 
-2175 FENALDLVKDGA
+2175 
-2187 DLAQGTVTGSTPA
+2187 
-2200 STAET
+2200 
-2205 VTGNLTANTS
+2205 
-2215 GGSGALTFVLLSN
+2215 
-2228 TAGAYGQIQL
+2228 
-2238 NANGQYTYTLTSAPK
+2238 
-2253 TTPGADNGANVIDGQ
+2253 
-2268 ESFTYQATDAL
+2268 
-2279 GNTTTGTIKISI
+2279 
-2291 VDDVPQATNDTG
+2291 
-2303 TLIEGGTSTLN
+2303 
-2314 VLTNDIL
+2314 
-2321 GADGGAA
+2321 
-2328 GGAVVAIK
+2328 
-2336 AGSNAAVTVT
+2336 
-2346 SGGSTVINGT
+2346 
-2356 YGTLTISADG
+2356 
-2366 TAVYKGTPNLV
+2366 
-2377 TTPTATDT
+2377 
-2385 FTYTIRDGDGDQSTA
+2385 
-2400 TVTFNLTDS
+2400 NLTDS

-2585 QAINALL
+2585 QAITALL

>member
-1 MASLIGVVSNVVG
+1 
-14 QVVAIASDGSRR
+14 
-26 VLIEGDRVFAGEQL
+26 
-40 ETGTAGAV
+40 
-48 AIHLQGGGGELTMGR
+48 
-63 ESTMTLS
+63 
-70 SALLSPN
+70 
-77 PASHVDSPETLTPSE
+77 
-92 AQLTDVEKLQA
+92 
-103 AIAAGEDP
+103 
-111 TQVAEATAAG
+111 
-121 PAATG
+121 
-126 APGGQVG
+126 
-133 GGHTFVL
+133 
-140 LEEVAGRVDPIIGFP
+140 
-155 TAGFNGIPE
+155 
-164 FVEERVI
+164 
-171 GLRDDDDGAFV
+171 
-182 PPPVVVPPDNPVT
+182 
-195 LTGLSVEGGE
+195 
-205 LTLSEASLALG
+205 
-216 SASNPAALTQSGT
+216 
-229 FSVSA
+229 
-234 PDGLLTLN
+234 
-242 VGGITVVNGSVA
+242 
-254 SGVGQSITTGLG
+254 
-266 NTLTITGYNP
+266 
-276 TTGVV
+276 
-281 SYSYTLN
+281 
-288 GNDTHPAG
+288 
-296 QGANSLS
+296 
-303 EHFSVIATDSNGSTA
+303 
-318 TNSLDINVVDDVP
+318 
-331 TAVNDSNA
+331 
-339 GVASETQLT
+339 
-348 LSGSVLT
+348 
-355 NDSQGADRVATGPVT
+355 
-370 AGTFTGTYG
+370 
-379 TLTLAAD
+379 
-386 GTYTYTLNPQDA
+386 
-398 DFLALKGGGN
+398 
-408 GTETF
+408 
-413 SYTLTDSDGD
+413 
-423 SSTANLVLNI
+423 
-433 HNNDDTVS
+433 
-441 IVPGINGN
+441 
-449 LTPLNEAHLP
+449 
-459 TGSAPDAAALTQQGS
+459 
-474 FTINAPDGLQ
+474 
-484 SLSVGGIN
+484 
-492 VISGGVVSGVG
+492 
-503 QSITTGLNNTLT
+503 
-515 VTGYDATTGIV
+515 
-526 TYTYTLNGNDSHAA
+526 
-540 GNGANVLGEQFSVI
+540 
-554 ATDTNGTTGT
+554 
-564 STLIANV
+564 
-571 IDDVPTAV
+571 
-579 NDNNDGI
+579 
-586 ASESNLQLTGNVLT
+586 
-600 NDVQGADR
+600 
-608 VGAGP
+608 
-613 ITAGTFTGTYGTLV
+613 
-627 LATDGT
+627 
-633 YTYTVHSTDPAF
+633 
-645 LALKGGGN
+645 
-653 GTDTF
+653 
-658 TYTLTDS
+658 
-665 DGDASTAQLV
+665 
-675 LNVHN
+675 
-680 NNDPVVL
+680 
-687 TGLDV
+687 
-692 GGGEL
+692 
-697 TLYESN
+697 
-703 LPAGSTPVDAKGPLT
+703 
-718 QSGTFTVTSLDGL
+718 
-731 QNLSVGGIDI
+731 
-741 IKDGVINTGVQTI
+741 
-754 STGLNNTFTV
+754 
-764 NGYNPVT
+764 
-771 GVVSYS
+771 
-777 YTLTGAD
+777 
-784 QHPAGD
+784 
-790 GTNSVSEQFAVVATD
+790 
-805 VDGSTATGTVDVNIV
+805 
-820 DDVPSAANDTGGLI
+820 
-834 EGGTSTLNVLTNDVL
+834 
-849 GADGATVVA
+849 
-858 IKAGSNA
+858 
-865 AVTVTSG
+865 
-872 GSTVINGTYG
+872 
-882 TLTLSADGT
+882 
-891 AVYKGTPNLVTTPT
+891 
-905 ATDTF
+905 
-910 TYTIRD
+910 
-916 GDGDQSTATVTFTLT
+916 
-931 DSGLKVV
+931 
-938 SDAQATVFEN
+938 
-948 ALDLVKDG
+948 
-956 ADLAQGTVT
+956 
-965 GSTPA
+965 
-970 STAETVTGNLTANTS
+970 
-985 GGSGALTFVLLSN
+985 
-998 TAGAYGQIQLN
+998 
-1009 ANGQYTYTLTSAPKT
+1009 
-1024 TPGADNGANVI
+1024 
-1035 DGQESF
+1035 
-1041 TYQATDA
+1041 
-1048 LGNTTTGTIKIS
+1048 
-1060 IVDDVPQ
+1060 
-1067 ATNDTGTLIEGGT
+1067 
-1080 STLNVL
+1080 
-1086 ANDVLGADGGA
+1086 
-1097 AGGAVVAI
+1097 
-1105 KAGSNAAVT
+1105 
-1114 VTSGGSTVING
+1114 
-1125 TYGTLTIS
+1125 
-1133 ADGTAVYKGTP
+1133 
-1144 NLVTTPTATDTFT
+1144 
-1157 YTIRDGDGDQSTA
+1157 
-1170 TVTFTLTDSGLKV
+1170 
-1183 VSDAQAT
+1183 
-1190 VFENALDQTQDGLDL
+1190 
-1205 APGSVTGSAPDSTA
+1205 
-1219 ETVTGNL
+1219 
-1226 TANTS
+1226 
-1231 GGSGA
+1231 
-1236 LTFVLLS
+1236 
-1243 NTAGAYGQIQLN
+1243 
-1255 ANGQYT
+1255 
-1261 YTLTSAP
+1261 
-1268 KTTPGADNGAN
+1268 
-1279 VIDGQESFTYQATDA
+1279 
-1294 LGNTT
+1294 
-1299 TGTIKISIVDDVP
+1299 
-1312 QATNDTGTLIEGGT
+1312 
-1326 STLNV
+1326 
-1331 LANDVLGADGGAAGG
+1331 
-1346 AVVAIKAGSNAA
+1346 
-1358 VTVTSGGSTVI
+1358 
-1369 NGTYGTLTISADG
+1369 
-1382 TAVYKGTPN
+1382 
-1391 LVTTPTATDT
+1391 
-1401 FTYTIRDGDGDQST
+1401 
-1415 ATVTFTLTDSG
+1415 
-1426 LKVVSDA
+1426 
-1433 QATVFENAL
+1433 
-1442 DLVKDGADLAQG
+1442 
-1454 TVTGSTPASTAE
+1454 
-1466 TVTGN
+1466 

-1484 FALLGST
+1484 FAFFGST

-1584 ADGGAVG
+1584 ADGGAV
-1591 GAVVAIKAG
+1591 
-1600 SNAAVTVT
+1600 
-1608 SGGSTVI
+1608 
-1615 NGTYGTLTISAD
+1615 
-1627 GTAVYKGT
+1627 
-1635 PNLVTTPTAT
+1635 
-1645 DTFTYTIRDGD
+1645 
-1656 GDQSTAT
+1656 
-1663 VTFTLTDSGLKVVS
+1663 
-1677 DAQATVFENALDL
+1677 
-1690 VKDGA
+1690 
-1695 DLAQGTVT
+1695 
-1703 GSTPASTA
+1703 
-1711 ETVTGNLTANTSG
+1711 
-1724 GSGAVTFALLGSTT
+1724 
-1738 GAYGQIQL
+1738 
-1746 NANGQYTYTL
+1746 
-1756 TSAPKTTPGADNGAN
+1756 
-1771 TVAGLENFTY
+1771 
-1781 QATDAL
+1781 
-1787 GNTTTGTIKISI
+1787 
-1799 VDDVPQATNDTGTL
+1799 
-1813 IEGGTSTLNVL
+1813 
-1824 ANDILGAD
+1824 
-1832 GGAAGGAV
+1832 
-1840 VAIKAGSNAAVT
+1840 
-1852 VTSGGS
+1852 
-1858 TVINGTYGTLTISAD
+1858 
-1873 GTAVYKGTPNLVTT
+1873 
-1887 PTATDTFTYTIRD
+1887 
-1900 GDGDQS
+1900 
-1906 TATVTFTLTDS
+1906 
-1917 GLKVVSDAQATVF
+1917 
-1930 ENALDL
+1930 
-1936 VKDGA
+1936 
-1941 DLAQG
+1941 
-1946 TVIGSTPASTA
+1946 
-1957 ETVTGNL
+1957 
-1964 TANTSGGSGAVTF
+1964 
-1977 ALLGSTTGAYGQIQ
+1977 
-1991 LNANGQYTY
+1991 
-2000 TLTSA
+2000 
-2005 PKTTPGADN
+2005 
-2014 GANTVAGLENFT
+2014 
-2026 YQATDALG
+2026 
-2034 NTTTGTIKISI
+2034 
-2045 VDDVPQA
+2045 
-2052 TNDTGTLIE
+2052 
-2061 GGTSTLNVLANDILG
+2061 
-2076 ADGGAAGGAVVA
+2076 
-2088 IKAGSNA
+2088 
-2095 AVTVTS
+2095 
-2101 GGSTVINGTYG
+2101 
-2112 TLTISADG
+2112 
-2120 TAVYKGTPN
+2120 
-2129 LVTTPTATDTFT
+2129 
-2141 YTIRDGDGDQST
+2141 
-2153 ATVTFTL
+2153 
-2160 TDSGLKVVSDAQATV
+2160 
-2175 FENALDLVKDGA
+2175 
-2187 DLAQGTVTGSTPA
+2187 
-2200 STAET
+2200 
-2205 VTGNLTANTS
+2205 
-2215 GGSGALTFVLLSN
+2215 
-2228 TAGAYGQIQL
+2228 
-2238 NANGQYTYTLTSAPK
+2238 
-2253 TTPGADNGANVIDGQ
+2253 
-2268 ESFTYQATDAL
+2268 
-2279 GNTTTGTIKISI
+2279 
-2291 VDDVPQATNDTG
+2291 
-2303 TLIEGGTSTLN
+2303 
-2314 VLTNDIL
+2314 
-2321 GADGGAA
+2321 

-2592 DKYAGMGDVLV
+2592 DKYAGMGDVMV
-2603 QVVAFSSSATN
+2603 QVVAFSSSATD

-2627 FVGSLTAGGGT
+2627 FVASLSAGGGT
-2638 NYDGAVATSQTA
+2638 NYDAAVATSQTA
-2650 FNSSGKLTGAQNV
+2650 FNMGGKLTGAQNV

-3055 MTIGYANTT
+3055 MTIGYGNTT

-3198 NFNDVLTGDG
+3198 NFNDVLTGGG

-3241 GGTGNDTFLYQQ
+3241 GGAGNDTFLYQQ

>member
-171 GLRDDDDGAFV
+171 GLRDDDDGALV

-234 PDGLLTLN
+234 PDGHLTLN

-849 GADGATVVA
+849 GADGAT
-858 IKAGSNA
+858 
-865 AVTVTSG
+865 
-872 GSTVINGTYG
+872 
-882 TLTLSADGT
+882 
-891 AVYKGTPNLVTTPT
+891 
-905 ATDTF
+905 
-910 TYTIRD
+910 
-916 GDGDQSTATVTFTLT
+916 
-931 DSGLKVV
+931 
-938 SDAQATVFEN
+938 
-948 ALDLVKDG
+948 
-956 ADLAQGTVT
+956 
-965 GSTPA
+965 
-970 STAETVTGNLTANTS
+970 
-985 GGSGALTFVLLSN
+985 
-998 TAGAYGQIQLN
+998 
-1009 ANGQYTYTLTSAPKT
+1009 
-1024 TPGADNGANVI
+1024 
-1035 DGQESF
+1035 
-1041 TYQATDA
+1041 
-1048 LGNTTTGTIKIS
+1048 
-1060 IVDDVPQ
+1060 
-1067 ATNDTGTLIEGGT
+1067 
-1080 STLNVL
+1080 
-1086 ANDVLGADGGA
+1086 
-1097 AGGAVVAI
+1097 
-1105 KAGSNAAVT
+1105 
-1114 VTSGGSTVING
+1114 
-1125 TYGTLTIS
+1125 
-1133 ADGTAVYKGTP
+1133 
-1144 NLVTTPTATDTFT
+1144 
-1157 YTIRDGDGDQSTA
+1157 
-1170 TVTFTLTDSGLKV
+1170 
-1183 VSDAQAT
+1183 
-1190 VFENALDQTQDGLDL
+1190 
-1205 APGSVTGSAPDSTA
+1205 
-1219 ETVTGNL
+1219 
-1226 TANTS
+1226 
-1231 GGSGA
+1231 
-1236 LTFVLLS
+1236 
-1243 NTAGAYGQIQLN
+1243 
-1255 ANGQYT
+1255 
-1261 YTLTSAP
+1261 
-1268 KTTPGADNGAN
+1268 
-1279 VIDGQESFTYQATDA
+1279 
-1294 LGNTT
+1294 
-1299 TGTIKISIVDDVP
+1299 
-1312 QATNDTGTLIEGGT
+1312 
-1326 STLNV
+1326 
-1331 LANDVLGADGGAAGG
+1331 
-1346 AVVAIKAGSNAA
+1346 
-1358 VTVTSGGSTVI
+1358 
-1369 NGTYGTLTISADG
+1369 
-1382 TAVYKGTPN
+1382 
-1391 LVTTPTATDT
+1391 
-1401 FTYTIRDGDGDQST
+1401 
-1415 ATVTFTLTDSG
+1415 
-1426 LKVVSDA
+1426 
-1433 QATVFENAL
+1433 
-1442 DLVKDGADLAQG
+1442 
-1454 TVTGSTPASTAE
+1454 
-1466 TVTGN
+1466 
-1471 LTANTSG
+1471 
-1478 GSGAVT
+1478 
-1484 FALLGST
+1484 
-1491 TGAYGQIQLNANG
+1491 
-1504 QYTYTLTSA
+1504 
-1513 PKTTPGAD
+1513 
-1521 NGANT
+1521 
-1526 VAGLENFTYQATD
+1526 
-1539 ALGNTTTGTI
+1539 
-1549 KISIVDD
+1549 
-1556 VPQATNDTGTLI
+1556 
-1568 EGGTST
+1568 
-1574 LNVLANDTLG
+1574 
-1584 ADGGAVG
+1584 
-1591 GAVVAIKAG
+1591 
-1600 SNAAVTVT
+1600 
-1608 SGGSTVI
+1608 
-1615 NGTYGTLTISAD
+1615 
-1627 GTAVYKGT
+1627 
-1635 PNLVTTPTAT
+1635 
-1645 DTFTYTIRDGD
+1645 
-1656 GDQSTAT
+1656 
-1663 VTFTLTDSGLKVVS
+1663 
-1677 DAQATVFENALDL
+1677 
-1690 VKDGA
+1690 
-1695 DLAQGTVT
+1695 
-1703 GSTPASTA
+1703 
-1711 ETVTGNLTANTSG
+1711 
-1724 GSGAVTFALLGSTT
+1724 
-1738 GAYGQIQL
+1738 
-1746 NANGQYTYTL
+1746 
-1756 TSAPKTTPGADNGAN
+1756 
-1771 TVAGLENFTY
+1771 
-1781 QATDAL
+1781 
-1787 GNTTTGTIKISI
+1787 
-1799 VDDVPQATNDTGTL
+1799 
-1813 IEGGTSTLNVL
+1813 
-1824 ANDILGAD
+1824 
-1832 GGAAGGAV
+1832 
-1840 VAIKAGSNAAVT
+1840 
-1852 VTSGGS
+1852 
-1858 TVINGTYGTLTISAD
+1858 
-1873 GTAVYKGTPNLVTT
+1873 
-1887 PTATDTFTYTIRD
+1887 
-1900 GDGDQS
+1900 
-1906 TATVTFTLTDS
+1906 
-1917 GLKVVSDAQATVF
+1917 
-1930 ENALDL
+1930 
-1936 VKDGA
+1936 
-1941 DLAQG
+1941 
-1946 TVIGSTPASTA
+1946 
-1957 ETVTGNL
+1957 
-1964 TANTSGGSGAVTF
+1964 
-1977 ALLGSTTGAYGQIQ
+1977 
-1991 LNANGQYTY
+1991 
-2000 TLTSA
+2000 
-2005 PKTTPGADN
+2005 
-2014 GANTVAGLENFT
+2014 
-2026 YQATDALG
+2026 
-2034 NTTTGTIKISI
+2034 
-2045 VDDVPQA
+2045 
-2052 TNDTGTLIE
+2052 
-2061 GGTSTLNVLANDILG
+2061 
-2076 ADGGAAGGAVVA
+2076 
-2088 IKAGSNA
+2088 
-2095 AVTVTS
+2095 
-2101 GGSTVINGTYG
+2101 
-2112 TLTISADG
+2112 
-2120 TAVYKGTPN
+2120 
-2129 LVTTPTATDTFT
+2129 
-2141 YTIRDGDGDQST
+2141 
-2153 ATVTFTL
+2153 
-2160 TDSGLKVVSDAQATV
+2160 
-2175 FENALDLVKDGA
+2175 
-2187 DLAQGTVTGSTPA
+2187 
-2200 STAET
+2200 
-2205 VTGNLTANTS
+2205 
-2215 GGSGALTFVLLSN
+2215 
-2228 TAGAYGQIQL
+2228 
-2238 NANGQYTYTLTSAPK
+2238 
-2253 TTPGADNGANVIDGQ
+2253 
-2268 ESFTYQATDAL
+2268 
-2279 GNTTTGTIKISI
+2279 
-2291 VDDVPQATNDTG
+2291 
-2303 TLIEGGTSTLN
+2303 
-2314 VLTNDIL
+2314 
-2321 GADGGAA
+2321 
-2328 GGAVVAIK
+2328 VVAIK